1 MAEFVDSEAAE
12 SEDEEELDVHERK
25 KLKKLKAAV
34 SDSSEEEEDDEERL
48 REELKD
54 LIDDNPIE
62 EDDASENDSDTGSG
76 GDEEGGSGKKRKKHE
91 DDDLDDR
98 LEDDDYDLIE
108 ENLGVKVERRKR
120 FKRLRRIH
128 DNESDGEE
136 QHVDEGLAREQIA
149 EQLFDEHDDQSMER
163 RSERSIREADTFD
176 DEDSESDADDFIV
189 DDNGRP
195 IAEKKKKRRPIF
207 TDASLQEGQDIFGVD
222 FDYDDFYKP
231 EEDEY
236 EEDSDGD
243 EYDEDLISGD
253 DFRAAKKKKQ
263 PKKKATKKTIFDI
276 YEPSELK
283 RGHFTDLDNEIRKTD
298 IPERMQL
305 RQVPVTSVPEGSHEL
320 DDEANW
326 IYRFAFCKQTVS
338 EQEKADNREKMRKP
352 TTAINKIKQ
361 TLEFIRNQQL
371 EVPFIAFYRKEYVK
385 PELNID
391 DLWKVYFYD
400 ERWCQLNERKKKL
413 KQLFEKMRQYQL
425 ETLCADPEK
434 PLPDDVRLMLDSD
447 FERLNDVQSMEELK
461 DVHMYFLLNYSHDL
475 PKMQAEI
482 RRKQLQERR
491 EARARRQAANANANA
506 ANSDGEGG
514 DANGGGGA
522 TDNAI
527 ELDEAED
534 LDPSTEEQLKQAP
547 NSSPYAVFRK
557 AGICGFAK
565 HFGLT
570 PEQFA
575 ENLRDNYQRNEVNQE
590 QLSPTEL
597 AKQYLSPRFMTVDEV
612 LHAAKYVVARQLA
625 QEPLLRK
632 TMREVYFDRARLN
645 IRPTKNGMVLI
656 DENSPVYSMKYV
668 AKKPV
673 GDLFGDQFIKL
684 LMAEEEKLLEITFL
698 DEFEGNANA
707 NGPPGDYVTEATQL
721 YHLDQFAKNVLEW
734 NALRT
739 ECVQLAL
746 KKWVI
751 PDLIKELRATL
762 HEEAQQFVLRSC
774 IAKLYKWLKVAPY
787 KPEMPLHH
795 NFEEWST
802 LRGIRA
808 LGLAYD
814 PDQSVAAFCA
824 VASPEG
830 DISDYL
836 RLPSILKRKNS
847 HNTEEKAQ
855 KLADLRKLTEFIK
868 MKKPH
873 IVVIGAESRD
883 AQMIQA
889 DIREILKDLETN
901 EQFPPIEVEIIDNEL
916 AKIYANSKKG
926 ESDFKEYPPLL
937 KQAASLARKMQD
949 PLVEYSQLCDADDE
963 ILCLRYHPLQERVP
977 RELLLEQLSLEFI
990 NRTSEVGLDIN
1001 LMVQNSRTVNL
1012 LQYICGLGPR
1022 KGQALLKLLKQ
1033 SNQRLENRTQL
1044 VTVCHLGPKVFINCS
1059 GFIKIDTSSLGDST
1073 EAYVEVLD
1081 GSRVHPETYEW
1092 ARKMAIDA
1100 MEYDDEE
1107 TNPAGALEEI
1117 LESPERLKDLDLDAF
1132 AVELER
1138 QGFGSKSITLYDIRN
1153 ELSSLY
1159 RDYRFPYQKPSAEE
1173 LFDMLTKETPDS
1185 FYVGK
1190 CVTAMVTGF
1199 TYRRPQGEQLDNA
1212 NPVRIEETGSWQ
1224 CPFCH
1229 KDDFPELSDVWNH
1242 FDDNNCPGQASGV
1255 RCRLE
1260 NGLPG
1265 FIHIK
1270 NLSDKQV
1277 RNPEERVR
1285 VAQMIHVR
1293 IIKIDIDRFS
1303 VDCSCK
1309 SADLKDVNN
1318 EWRPRRDAFY
1328 DFVTEELDN
1337 RKVSDA
1343 KEKAMKRKT
1352 YARRVIAHPSFFN
1365 KSYAEVIAM
1374 LAEADQGEVALRP
1387 SSKSKDHLTATWKVA
1402 DDIFQHIDVREEG
1415 KENDYSLGRS
1425 LWIGTEE
1432 FEDLDEIIARHINPM
1447 ALAARELIQYKY
1459 YKPNTAPANVN
1470 ERDFMEQV
1478 LRDEKAR
1485 DPKKIHYFFSASKSM
1500 PGKFLLSYL
1509 PKAKVRHEYVTV
1521 MPEGYRFRG
1530 QIFDSVS
1537 SLLRWFKEHW
1547 LDPTAGM
1554 STGQLHAATPSNQT
1568 PTNAQHASMLM
1579 RPPPSAALSALGG
1592 GGLGA
1597 AGAGIGAGGGG
1608 GSGAYSS
1615 AGSVSGGT
1623 PRSGISDMRSS
1634 AYSVS
1639 HSIGGG
1645 YAGAAGVG
1653 GGASAGGS
1661 SSHHP
1666 SFGSGGTPTFGTH
1679 INTPYTPS
1687 GQTPFMT
1694 PYTPHGTQTP
1704 RYGHNVPSP
1713 SSQSSSS
1720 QRHHYGGTP
1729 RYYDLAGAGGPA
1741 GGGGANAYNSASLP
1755 HHGHGHGHGHGQG
1768 LHGHGHVHHQQQQQQ
1783 QQQQRAK
1790 ENLDWQLANDSWA
1803 RRKPQHQQQHQ
1814 HQQQQQQQQ
1823 QHHQLGLGMGL
1834 GASSYGAGLIA
1845 GTGAAAAAAAAA
1857 AGSTP
1862 TNEYHTSS
1870 SSRGV
1875 TGNAAVG
1882 AGGVS
1887 SKSSVRSTPRTNT
1900 SPHSMTLGDSTPLYD
1915 EN

>member
-1 MAEFVDSEAAE
+1 MAEFLDSEAAE

-62 EDDASENDSDTGSG
+62 EDGSENDSDTGSG
-76 GDEEGGSGKKRKKHE
+76 GDEEGSSAKKRKKHE

-149 EQLFDEHDDQSMER
+149 EQLFDENDDQSIER
-163 RSERSIREADTFD
+163 RSERSIREADAFD

-236 EEDSDGD
+236 EEESEGD
-243 EYDEDLISGD
+243 EYDEDLLGGD
-253 DFRAAKKKKQ
+253 DFRAAKKKKS

-305 RQVPVTSVPEGSHEL
+305 RQVPVTPVPEGSHEL

-352 TTAINKIKQ
+352 PTAVNKIKQ
-361 TLEFIRNQQL
+361 TLEFLRNQQL

-391 DLWKVYFYD
+391 DLWKVYYYD
-400 ERWCQLNERKKKL
+400 ERWCQLNERKRKL
-413 KQLFEKMRQYQL
+413 KQLFEKMRQFQL
-425 ETLCADPEK
+425 ETLCDDPDK

-461 DVHMYFLLNYSHDL
+461 DVHMYFLLNYSHEL
-475 PKMQAEI
+475 PKMQTEL

-491 EARARRQAANANANA
+491 EARARKQAANA
-506 ANSDGEGG
+506 ANSDGEGTAA
-514 DANGGGGA
+514 D
-522 TDNAI
+522 AI
-527 ELDEAED
+527 ELADEAAEE
-534 LDPSTEEQLKQAP
+534 LELAAEEQLKQAP

-565 HFGLT
+565 HVGLT

-590 QLSPTEL
+590 SLSPTEL

-734 NALRT
+734 NSLRA

-787 KPEMPLHH
+787 KPELPQHH
-795 NFEEWST
+795 NSEEWST

-824 VASPEG
+824 ISSVEG

-847 HNTEEKAQ
+847 HNSEEKAQ
-855 KLADLRKLTEFIK
+855 KIADLRKLSDFIK

-873 IVVIGAESRD
+873 IIVIGAESRD

-889 DIREILKDLETN
+889 DIREILKELETN

-926 ESDFKEYPPLL
+926 EADFKEYPPLL

-1159 RDYRFPYQKPSAEE
+1159 KDYRCAYVKPSAEE

-1199 TYRRPQGEQLDNA
+1199 TYRRPQGDQLDNA
-1212 NPVRIEETGSWQ
+1212 NPVRIEESGSWQ

-1303 VDCSCK
+1303 VDCSSK

-1337 RKVSDA
+1337 RKVTDA
-1343 KEKAMKRKT
+1343 KAKAMKRKT

-1415 KENDYSLGRS
+1415 KENEYSLGRS

-1447 ALAARELIQYKY
+1447 AVAARELLQYKY

-1470 ERDFMEQV
+1470 ERDFMEQL
-1478 LRDEKAR
+1478 LRDEKTK

-1509 PKAKVRHEYVTV
+1509 PKTKVRHEYVTV

-1554 STGQLHAATPSNQT
+1554 MSNSGLSSTPSSNT
-1568 PTNAQHASMLM
+1568 PTNHGHAHGHGHGMM
-1579 RPPPSAALSALGG
+1579 RPPTTASLSSLSAGG
-1592 GGLGA
+1592 GEGRGDGRGA
-1597 AGAGIGAGGGG
+1597 AGGGG
-1608 GSGAYSS
+1608 GAFSS
-1615 AGSVSGGT
+1615 AGSISGGT
-1623 PRSGISDMRSS
+1623 PRSGISSSDIRSSS
-1634 AYSVS
+1634 AYSVT
-1639 HSIGGG
+1639 HSIAGYGGG
-1645 YAGAAGVG
+1645 GGGAGGGTG
-1653 GGASAGGS
+1653 GGASSA
-1661 SSHHP
+1661 HY
-1666 SFGSGGTPTFGTH
+1666 GSGSTPTFGAH

-1729 RYYDLAGAGGPA
+1729 RYYDMPG
-1741 GGGGANAYNSASLP
+1741 AYNNAANLP
-1755 HHGHGHGHGHGQG
+1755 HHQQHA
-1768 LHGHGHVHHQQQQQQ
+1768 HHQQQQQQ
-1783 QQQQRAK
+1783 HHAHQQHHQQQHHQQQHHQQQQRAK

-1803 RRKPQHQQQHQ
+1803 RRKPT
-1814 HQQQQQQQQ
+1814 QQQQQQAPAQQ
-1823 QHHQLGLGMGL
+1823 QQQQSGLSMSGFG
-1834 GASSYGAGLIA
+1834 
-1845 GTGAAAAAAAAA
+1845 

-1870 SSRGV
+1870 GSRNVAAGAAAAAATGGAATGVQQQQQQLKHKWQCLLVSAERASSRMCACLCV
-1875 TGNAAVG
+1875 CERAKNIHNNLIT
-1882 AGGVS
+1882 
-1887 SKSSVRSTPRTNT
+1887 K
-1900 SPHSMTLGDSTPLYD
+1900 
-1915 EN
+1915 

>member
-1 MAEFVDSEAAE
+1 MAEFLDSEAEE
-12 SEDEEELDVHERK
+12 SEEEEELDVNERK
-25 KLKKLKAAV
+25 RLKKLKAAV

-62 EDDASENDSDTGSG
+62 EDDGSGYDSDGV
-76 GDEEGGSGKKRKKHE
+76 GSGKKRKKHE

-136 QHVDEGLAREQIA
+136 QHVDEGLVREQIA
-149 EQLFDEHDDQSMER
+149 EQLFDENDESIGH
-163 RSERSIREADTFD
+163 RSERSHREADDYD
-176 DEDSESDADDFIV
+176 DVDTESDADDFIV

-222 FDYDDFYKP
+222 FDYDDFSK
-231 EEDEY
+231 Y
-236 EEDSDGD
+236 EEDDYEDDSEGD
-243 EYDEDLISGD
+243 EYDEDLGVGD
-253 DFRAAKKKKQ
+253 DMRVKKKKAL
-263 PKKKATKKTIFDI
+263 KKKVVKKTIFDI

-283 RGHFTDLDNEIRKTD
+283 RGHFTDMDNEIRKTD

-305 RQVPVTSVPEGSHEL
+305 REVPVTPVPEGSDEL
-320 DDEANW
+320 DLEAEW
-326 IYRFAFCKQTVS
+326 IYKYAFCKHTVS
-338 EQEKADNREKMRKP
+338 EQEKPESREKMRKP
-352 TTAINKIKQ
+352 PTTVNKIKQ

-391 DLWKVYFYD
+391 DLWKVYYFD
-400 ERWCQLNERKKKL
+400 GIWCQLNDRKRKL
-413 KQLFEKMRQYQL
+413 KVLFEKMRQFQL
-425 ETLCADPEK
+425 DTLCADTDK
-434 PLPDDVRLMLDSD
+434 PIPDDVRLILDSD
-447 FERLNDVQSMEELK
+447 FERLADVQSMEELK
-461 DVHMYFLLNYSHDL
+461 DVHMYFLLNYSHEL
-475 PKMQAEI
+475 PRMQAEQ
-482 RRKQLQERR
+482 RRKAIQERR
-491 EARARRQAANANANA
+491 EAKARRQAAA
-506 ANSDGEGG
+506 AENG
-514 DANGGGGA
+514 DDAA
-522 TDNAI
+522 EAI
-527 ELDEAED
+527 VVPEPEDEDDPELIDY
-534 LDPSTEEQLKQAP
+534 QLKQAS

-570 PEQFA
+570 PEQYA
-575 ENLRDNYQRNEVNQE
+575 ENLRDNYQRNEITQE
-590 QLSPTEL
+590 SIGPTEL
-597 AKQYLSPRFMTVDEV
+597 AKQYLSPRFMTTEEV
-612 LHAAKYVVARQLA
+612 IHAAKYVVARQLA

-632 TMREVYFDRARLN
+632 TMREVYFDRARIN

-673 GDLFGDQFIKL
+673 SDLFGDQFIKL
-684 LMAEEEKLLEITFL
+684 MMAEEEKLLEITFL
-698 DEFEGNANA
+698 EEFEGNACA
-707 NGPPGDYVTEATQL
+707 NGTPGDYVEESKAL
-721 YHLDQFAKNVLEW
+721 YQLDQFAKHVQEW
-734 NALRT
+734 NKLRA
-739 ECVQLAL
+739 ECVQRAL
-746 KKWVI
+746 QKWVI
-751 PDLIKELRATL
+751 PDLIKELRSTL

-774 IAKLYKWLKVAPY
+774 TGKLYKWLKVAPY
-787 KPEMPLHH
+787 KPQLPAD
-795 NFEEWST
+795 FGYEEWST
-802 LRGIRA
+802 LRGIRV

-814 PDQSVAAFCA
+814 PDHSVAAFCA
-824 VASPEG
+824 VTTVEG

-836 RLPSILKRKNS
+836 RLPNILKRKNS
-847 HNTEEKAQ
+847 YNLEEKAQ
-855 KLADLRKLTEFIK
+855 KMADLRKLSDFIK

-883 AQMIQA
+883 AQNIQA
-889 DIREILKDLETN
+889 DIKEILNELETS

-977 RELLLEQLSLEFI
+977 REQLLEQLSLQFI

-1001 LMVQNSRTVNL
+1001 LMVQNSRTINL

-1044 VTVCHLGPKVFINCS
+1044 VTVCHLGPRVFINCS

-1153 ELSSLY
+1153 ELSCLY
-1159 RDYRFPYQKPSAEE
+1159 KDYRTPYTKPSAEE

-1199 TYRRPQGEQLDNA
+1199 TYRRPQGDQLDSA
-1212 NPVRIEETGSWQ
+1212 NPVRIDSNESWQ

-1229 KDDFPELSDVWNH
+1229 KDDFPELSEVWNH
-1242 FDDNNCPGQASGV
+1242 FDANACPGQPSGV
-1255 RCRLE
+1255 RVRLE

-1270 NLSDKQV
+1270 NLSDRQV

-1285 VAQMIHVR
+1285 VSQMIHVR

-1303 VDCSCK
+1303 VECS
-1309 SADLKDVNN
+1309 SRTADLKDVNN
-1318 EWRPRRDAFY
+1318 EWRPRRDNYY

-1343 KEKAMKRKT
+1343 KARALKRKI

-1365 KSYAEVIAM
+1365 KSYAEVVAM
-1374 LAEADQGEVALRP
+1374 LAGADQGEVALRP

-1415 KENDYSLGRS
+1415 KENDFSLGRS

-1432 FEDLDEIIARHINPM
+1432 FEDLDEIIARHIMPM

-1459 YKPNTAPANVN
+1459 YKPITVNGDEN
-1470 ERDFMEQV
+1470 ERDVMEKL
-1478 LRDEKAR
+1478 LREEKAN
-1485 DPKKIHYFFSASKSM
+1485 DPKKIHYFFTASRAM

-1509 PKAKVRHEYVTV
+1509 PKTKVRHEY
-1521 MPEGYRFRG
+1521 
-1530 QIFDSVS
+1530 IFDTVN

-1547 LDPTAGM
+1547 LDPTA
-1554 STGQLHAATPSNQT
+1554 TPSSASVSNLT
-1568 PTNAQHASMLM
+1568 PLHMM
-1579 RPPPSAALSALGG
+1579 RPPPTISSSSQTSLGPQ
-1592 GGLGA
+1592 A
-1597 AGAGIGAGGGG
+1597 P
-1608 GSGAYSS
+1608 YSIT
-1615 AGSVSGGT
+1615 GSVTGGT
-1623 PRSGISDMRSS
+1623 PRSGISSAAGGGGSS
-1634 AYSVS
+1634 AYSITQSITGYGTSGSSAQGAGLSSS
-1639 HSIGGG
+1639 H
-1645 YAGAAGVG
+1645 Y
-1653 GGASAGGS
+1653 GS
-1661 SSHHP
+1661 SSTP
-1666 SFGSGGTPTFGTH
+1666 SFGA

-1694 PYTPHGTQTP
+1694 PYTPHASQTP

-1720 QRHHYGGTP
+1720 QRHHYGSSSGTGSTP
-1729 RYYDLAGAGGPA
+1729 RYNDM
-1741 GGGGANAYNSASLP
+1741 GGGGGGGSGGGGFNACSMQP
-1755 HHGHGHGHGHGQG
+1755 HH
-1768 LHGHGHVHHQQQQQQ
+1768 
-1783 QQQQRAK
+1783 QQRAK
-1790 ENLDWQLANDSWA
+1790 ENLDWQLANDAWA
-1803 RRKPQHQQQHQ
+1803 RRRPQQHQ
-1814 HQQQQQQQQ
+1814 SHQPYHAQQQQQQQQQ
-1823 QHHQLGLGMGL
+1823 QHHHSQQQQHMGMSMNMGITMSLGR
-1834 GASSYGAGLIA
+1834 
-1845 GTGAAAAAAAAA
+1845 GTGAGGGGGY
-1857 AGSTP
+1857 GSTP
-1862 TNEYHTSS
+1862 VNDYSTGGGHN
-1870 SSRGV
+1870 RGM
-1875 TGNAAVG
+1875 GM
-1882 AGGVS
+1882 S
-1887 SKSSVRSTPRTNT
+1887 SKASVRSTPRTNA
-1900 SPHSMTLGDSTPLYD
+1900 SPHSMNLGDATPLYD

>member
-1 MAEFVDSEAAE
+1 MAEFLDSEAAE

-62 EDDASENDSDTGSG
+62 EDDGSENDSDTGSG
-76 GDEEGGSGKKRKKHE
+76 GDEDGGSGKKRKKHE

-149 EQLFDEHDDQSMER
+149 EQLFDENDDQSIER
-163 RSERSIREADTFD
+163 RSERSIREADAFD
-176 DEDSESDADDFIV
+176 DEESESDADDFIV

-236 EEDSDGD
+236 EEESEGD
-243 EYDEDLISGD
+243 EYDEDLLGD
-253 DFRAAKKKKQ
+253 DFRAAKKKKS
-263 PKKKATKKTIFDI
+263 PKKKAIKKTIFDI

-283 RGHFTDLDNEIRKTD
+283 RGHFTDLDNQIRRTD

-305 RQVPVTSVPEGSHEL
+305 RQVPVTPVPEGSHEL
-320 DDEANW
+320 DDEADW

-352 TTAINKIKQ
+352 PTAVNKIKQ

-391 DLWKVYFYD
+391 DLWKVYYYD
-400 ERWCQLNERKKKL
+400 ERWCQLNDRKRKL
-413 KQLFEKMRQYQL
+413 KQLFEKMRQFQL
-425 ETLCADPEK
+425 ETLCDDPDK

-461 DVHMYFLLNYSHDL
+461 DVHMYFLLNYSHEL
-475 PKMQAEI
+475 PKMQAEL

-491 EARARRQAANANANA
+491 EARARKQASA
-506 ANSDGEGG
+506 AAAAAGSDGESGV
-514 DANGGGGA
+514 DL
-522 TDNAI
+522 TDKLDTA
-527 ELDEAED
+527 ELDEAEE
-534 LDPSTEEQLKQAP
+534 LELAAEEQLKQAP

-590 QLSPTEL
+590 SLSPTEM

-632 TMREVYFDRARLN
+632 TMREVYFDRARIN

-707 NGPPGDYVTEATQL
+707 NGPPGDYITEATQF
-721 YHLDQFAKNVLEW
+721 YHLDQFSKNVLEW
-734 NALRT
+734 NALRA

-787 KPEMPLHH
+787 KPEMPQHH

-802 LRGIRA
+802 LRGIRSM
-808 LGLAYD
+808 GLAYD

-824 VASPEG
+824 IASPEG
-830 DISDYL
+830 DITDYL

-847 HNTEEKAQ
+847 YNAEDKAL
-855 KLADLRKLTEFIK
+855 KLADLRKLSEFIK

-873 IVVIGAESRD
+873 VVVIGAESRD

-889 DIREILKDLETN
+889 DIREILKDLEAN

-1153 ELSSLY
+1153 ELSCLY
-1159 RDYRFPYQKPSAEE
+1159 KDYRSPYQKPSAEE

-1199 TYRRPQGEQLDNA
+1199 TYRRPQGDQLDNA
-1212 NPVRIEETGSWQ
+1212 NPVRIDDSDSWQ

-1255 RCRLE
+1255 RVRLE

-1285 VAQMIHVR
+1285 ISQTIHVR

-1303 VDCSCK
+1303 VDCSSK

-1328 DFVTEELDN
+1328 DYVTEELDN

-1343 KEKAMKRKT
+1343 KAKAMKRKT

-1459 YKPNTAPANVN
+1459 YKPNKAPANVN
-1470 ERDFMEQV
+1470 ERDFMEQL
-1478 LRDEKAR
+1478 LREEKGR
-1485 DPKKIHYFFSASKSM
+1485 DPKKIHYFFTASKSM

-1509 PKAKVRHEYVTV
+1509 PKTKVRHEYVTV

-1530 QIFDSVS
+1530 QIFDSVN

-1547 LDPTAGM
+1547 LDPPTVM
-1554 STGQLHAATPSNQT
+1554 SSSISATPASNT
-1568 PTNAQHASMLM
+1568 PTNAHNMM
-1579 RPPPSAALSALGG
+1579 RPPPTSALSSLGNSGSGG
-1592 GGLGA
+1592 GAQGFSSS
-1597 AGAGIGAGGGG
+1597 
-1608 GSGAYSS
+1608 GSMT
-1615 AGSVSGGT
+1615 GGT
-1623 PRSGISDMRSS
+1623 PRSGISSSDMRSS
-1634 AYSVS
+1634 SAYSIT
-1639 HSIGGG
+1639 HSM
-1645 YAGAAGVG
+1645 GAPGG
-1653 GGASAGGS
+1653 GGAGGIGGYGSGSGS
-1661 SSHHP
+1661 SSSLGLINTAGLGH
-1666 SFGSGGTPTFGTH
+1666 FGSGTPTFGAH

-1694 PYTPHGTQTP
+1694 PYTPHATQTP

-1720 QRHHYGGTP
+1720 QRHGHYGGTP
-1729 RYYDLAGAGGPA
+1729 RYYD
-1741 GGGGANAYNSASLP
+1741 NAYNSGNLSQ
-1755 HHGHGHGHGHGQG
+1755 HHQQQSQHSHSHGHGHGHS
-1768 LHGHGHVHHQQQQQQ
+1768 QQQHPHLSQQHHHHMH
-1783 QQQQRAK
+1783 QQQRAK

-1803 RRKPQHQQQHQ
+1803 RRKPQHQQQS
-1814 HQQQQQQQQ
+1814 QQQQQQQ
-1823 QHHQLGLGMGL
+1823 LGLGMSL
-1834 GASSYGAGLIA
+1834 GMGYGSGS
-1845 GTGAAAAAAAAA
+1845 GVGGVGSG

-1870 SSRGV
+1870 SSTNRSSSSVAGV
-1875 TGNAAVG
+1875 AAAAAVSSS
-1882 AGGVS
+1882 AASGGGIS

-1900 SPHSMTLGDSTPLYD
+1900 SPHSMNLGDSTPLYD

>member
-1 MAEFVDSEAAE
+1 MAEFLDSEAEE
-12 SEDEEELDVHERK
+12 SEEEEELDVHERK

-62 EDDASENDSDTGSG
+62 EDDGSGDDSDTGSG
-76 GDEEGGSGKKRKKHE
+76 GDDEGGGSGKKRKKHE

-149 EQLFDEHDDQSMER
+149 EQLFDENDESIEH
-163 RSERSIREADTFD
+163 RSERSPREVDAFD
-176 DEDSESDADDFIV
+176 EEDSESDADDFIV

-222 FDYDDFYKP
+222 FDYDDFSKY

-236 EEDSDGD
+236 EDDSEGD
-243 EYDEDLISGD
+243 EYDEDLAPGEEG
-253 DFRAAKKKKQ
+253 RVKKKKAL
-263 PKKKATKKTIFDI
+263 KKKVARKTIFDI

-305 RQVPVTSVPEGSHEL
+305 RQVPVTPVPEGSHEL
-320 DDEANW
+320 DDEADW

-338 EQEKADNREKMRKP
+338 EQEKADNREKLRKP
-352 TTAINKIKQ
+352 PTAVNKIKQ

-391 DLWKVYFYD
+391 DLWKVYYFD
-400 ERWCQLNERKKKL
+400 ERWCQLNERKRKL
-413 KQLFEKMRQYQL
+413 KALFEKMRQFQL
-425 ETLCADPEK
+425 DTLCADPDK
-434 PLPDDVRLMLDSD
+434 PLPDDIRLMQDSD
-447 FERLNDVQSMEELK
+447 FERLADVQSMEELK
-461 DVHMYFLLNYSHDL
+461 DVHMYFLLNYSHEL
-475 PKMQAEI
+475 PRMQAEQ
-482 RRKQLQERR
+482 RRKLLQERR
-491 EARARRQAANANANA
+491 DAKARRQAAALENGDHGADGA
-506 ANSDGEGG
+506 AVTLPDPDE
-514 DANGGGGA
+514 D
-522 TDNAI
+522 DDP
-527 ELDEAED
+527 ELVDD
-534 LDPSTEEQLKQAP
+534 QLKQAP

-575 ENLRDNYQRNEVNQE
+575 ENLRDNYQRNEVTQE
-590 QLSPTEL
+590 SLSPTEL
-597 AKQYLSPRFMTVDEV
+597 AKKYLSPRFMTVDDV

-684 LMAEEEKLLEITFL
+684 MMAEEEKLLEITFL
-698 DEFEGNANA
+698 EEFEGNANA
-707 NGPPGDYVTEATQL
+707 NGPPGDYVEEAKTL
-721 YHLDQFAKNVLEW
+721 YHLDQFSKHVLEW
-734 NALRT
+734 NALRA
-739 ECVQLAL
+739 ECVKLAL
-746 KKWVI
+746 QKWVI

-774 IAKLYKWLKVAPY
+774 TAKLYKWLKVAPY
-787 KPEMPLHH
+787 KPDLPSDYGY
-795 NFEEWST
+795 EEWST
-802 LRGIRA
+802 LRGIRV
-808 LGLAYD
+808 LSLAYD

-824 VASPEG
+824 VTTVEG

-836 RLPSILKRKNS
+836 RLPNILKRKNS
-847 HNTEEKAQ
+847 HNAEEKSQ
-855 KLADLRKLTEFIK
+855 KLHDLRKLSDFIK

-873 IVVIGAESRD
+873 VVVIGAESRD
-883 AQMIQA
+883 AQAIQT
-889 DIREILKDLETN
+889 DIKEILKELETS
-901 EQFPPIEVEIIDNEL
+901 EQFPPIEVELIDNEL

-926 ESDFKEYPPLL
+926 ESDFKEYPALL
-937 KQAASLARKMQD
+937 KQAVSLARKMQD

-1012 LQYICGLGPR
+1012 LQYTCGLGPR

-1153 ELSSLY
+1153 ELSCLY
-1159 RDYRFPYQKPSAEE
+1159 KDYRTPYTKPSAEE

-1212 NPVRIEETGSWQ
+1212 NPVRIESSDSWQ

-1229 KDDFPELSDVWNH
+1229 KDDFPELAEVWNH
-1242 FDDNNCPGQASGV
+1242 FDANACPGQASGV
-1255 RCRLE
+1255 RVRLE

-1285 VAQMIHVR
+1285 VSQMIHVR

-1303 VDCSCK
+1303 VDCSSK
-1309 SADLKDVNN
+1309 TADLKDVNN

-1328 DFVTEELDN
+1328 DFVTEEQDN
-1337 RKVSDA
+1337 RKASDA
-1343 KEKAMKRKT
+1343 KAKALKRKT

-1365 KSYAEVIAM
+1365 KSYAEVVAM

-1415 KENDYSLGRS
+1415 KENEYSLGRS

-1432 FEDLDEIIARHINPM
+1432 FEDLDEIIARHITPM

-1459 YKPNTAPANVN
+1459 YKPNTCPVNGN
-1470 ERDFMEQV
+1470 ERDFMEGI
-1478 LRDEKAR
+1478 LRDEKTR
-1485 DPKKIHYFFSASKSM
+1485 DPKKIHYFFTASRSM

-1509 PKAKVRHEYVTV
+1509 PKTKVRHEYVTV

-1530 QIFDSVS
+1530 QIFDTVN

-1547 LDPTAGM
+1547 LDPTASPAMNSLSGSN
-1554 STGQLHAATPSNQT
+1554 STPLHS
-1568 PTNAQHASMLM
+1568 HSM
-1579 RPPPSAALSALGG
+1579 RPPPAMSAMSLAS
-1592 GGLGA
+1592 
-1597 AGAGIGAGGGG
+1597 GGG
-1608 GSGAYSS
+1608 GSVSGSMAPYSIT
-1615 AGSVSGGT
+1615 GSVSGGT
-1623 PRSGISDMRSS
+1623 PRSGISSSGGGGGGGGSS
-1634 AYSVS
+1634 AYSITQTIVGYGPS
-1639 HSIGGG
+1639 SIGS
-1645 YAGAAGVG
+1645 AAASAAAAAAAAA
-1653 GGASAGGS
+1653 ASAGSHYGS
-1661 SSHHP
+1661 SSTP
-1666 SFGSGGTPTFGTH
+1666 SFGAI

-1694 PYTPHGTQTP
+1694 PYTPHASQTP

-1720 QRHHYGGTP
+1720 QQGHHYGGSGRGGTP
-1729 RYYDLAGAGGPA
+1729 RYYETSGSGSGS
-1741 GGGGANAYNSASLP
+1741 GSNSNSNYNMPP
-1755 HHGHGHGHGHGQG
+1755 HH
-1768 LHGHGHVHHQQQQQQ
+1768 
-1783 QQQQRAK
+1783 QQRAK
-1790 ENLDWQLANDSWA
+1790 ENHDWQLANDSWA
-1803 RRKPQHQQQHQ
+1803 RRRPPPSHQ
-1814 HQQQQQQQQ
+1814 HQQQPAAQQPI
-1823 QHHQLGLGMGL
+1823 GGMGMGMGL
-1834 GASSYGAGLIA
+1834 GMSLGIGSGG
-1845 GTGAAAAAAAAA
+1845 GTGAGGGGGS
-1857 AGSTP
+1857 AG
-1862 TNEYHTSS
+1862 
-1870 SSRGV
+1870 
-1875 TGNAAVG
+1875 G
-1882 AGGVS
+1882 AGGYGNDYNSNRGMGINLGHGTSAVS

-1900 SPHSMTLGDSTPLYD
+1900 SPHSMNLGDATPLYD

>member
-1 MAEFVDSEAAE
+1 MAEFLDSEAEE
-12 SEDEEELDVHERK
+12 SEEEEELDVNERK

-62 EDDASENDSDTGSG
+62 EDDGSGDDSDTGSG
-76 GDEEGGSGKKRKKHE
+76 GDTEGGGSGKKRKKHE

-149 EQLFDEHDDQSMER
+149 EQLFDENDESVEH
-163 RSERSIREADTFD
+163 RSERSPREADAFD
-176 DEDSESDADDFIV
+176 EEDSESDADDFIV

-222 FDYDDFYKP
+222 FDYDDFSKY

-236 EEDSDGD
+236 EDDTEGD
-243 EYDEDLISGD
+243 EYDEELGAGD
-253 DFRAAKKKKQ
+253 DNRVKKKKAL
-263 PKKKATKKTIFDI
+263 KKKVAKKTIFDI

-283 RGHFTDLDNEIRKTD
+283 RGHFTDMDNEIRKTD

-305 RQVPVTSVPEGSHEL
+305 RQVPVTPVPEGSHEL
-320 DDEANW
+320 DLEADW
-326 IYRFAFCKQTVS
+326 IYKYAFCKQTVS
-338 EQEKADNREKMRKP
+338 EQEKAENREKLRKP
-352 TTAINKIKQ
+352 PTAVNKIKQ

-391 DLWKVYFYD
+391 DLWKVYYFD
-400 ERWCQLNERKKKL
+400 ERWCQLNERKRKL
-413 KQLFEKMRQYQL
+413 KVLFEKMRQFQL
-425 ETLCADPEK
+425 DTLCADPDA
-434 PLPDDVRLMLDSD
+434 PIPDDVRLMLDSD
-447 FERLNDVQSMEELK
+447 FERLDDVQSMEELK
-461 DVHMYFLLNYSHDL
+461 DVHMYFLLNYSHEL
-475 PKMQAEI
+475 PRMQAEQ
-482 RRKQLQERR
+482 RRKVIQERR
-491 EARARRQAANANANA
+491 EARARRQAAA
-506 ANSDGEGG
+506 AENGDDAEG
-514 DANGGGGA
+514 A
-522 TDNAI
+522 AI
-527 ELDEAED
+527 VIPEPEDDDDPELIDD
-534 LDPSTEEQLKQAP
+534 QLKQAP

-575 ENLRDNYQRNEVNQE
+575 ENLRDNYQRNEVTQE
-590 QLSPTEL
+590 SLGPTEL
-597 AKQYLSPRFMTVDEV
+597 AKQYLSPRFMTTDEV

-632 TMREVYFDRARLN
+632 TMREVYFDRARIN

-684 LMAEEEKLLEITFL
+684 MMAEEEKLLEITFL
-698 DEFEGNANA
+698 EEFEGNASA
-707 NGPPGDYVTEATQL
+707 NGPPGDYVEESKAL
-721 YHLDQFAKNVLEW
+721 YHLDQFSKHVLEW
-734 NALRT
+734 NTLRA
-739 ECVQLAL
+739 ECVKLAL
-746 KKWVI
+746 QKWVI
-751 PDLIKELRATL
+751 PDLIKELRSTL

-774 IAKLYKWLKVAPY
+774 SAKLYKWLKVAPY
-787 KPEMPLHH
+787 KPELPTDYGY
-795 NFEEWST
+795 EEWST
-802 LRGIRA
+802 LRGIRVLA
-808 LGLAYD
+808 LAYD

-824 VASPEG
+824 VTTVEG

-836 RLPSILKRKNS
+836 RLPNILKRKNS
-847 HNTEEKAQ
+847 HNAEEKAQ
-855 KLADLRKLTEFIK
+855 KLADLRKLSDFIK

-883 AQMIQA
+883 AQNIQA
-889 DIREILKDLETN
+889 DIKEILQELESS

-926 ESDFKEYPPLL
+926 ESDFKEYPALL
-937 KQAASLARKMQD
+937 KQAVSLARKMQD

-963 ILCLRYHPLQERVP
+963 ILCLRYHSLQERVP
-977 RELLLEQLSLEFI
+977 REQLLEQLSLQFI

-1012 LQYICGLGPR
+1012 LQYTCGLGPR

-1153 ELSSLY
+1153 ELSCLY
-1159 RDYRFPYQKPSAEE
+1159 KDYRSPYTKPSSEE

-1212 NPVRIEETGSWQ
+1212 NPLRIDSSDSWQ
-1224 CPFCH
+1224 CPFCL
-1229 KDDFPELSDVWNH
+1229 KADFPELSEVWNH
-1242 FDDNNCPGQASGV
+1242 FDANTCPGQASGV
-1255 RCRLE
+1255 RVRLE

-1285 VAQMIHVR
+1285 VSQMIHVR

-1303 VDCSCK
+1303 VDCSSK
-1309 SADLKDVNN
+1309 TADLKDVNN
-1318 EWRPRRDAFY
+1318 EWRPRRDNYY

-1337 RKVSDA
+1337 RKVTDA
-1343 KEKAMKRKT
+1343 KARAQKRNT
-1352 YARRVIAHPSFFN
+1352 YARRAIAHPSFFN
-1365 KSYAEVIAM
+1365 KSYAEVVAM
-1374 LAEADQGEVALRP
+1374 LADADQGEVALRP

-1432 FEDLDEIIARHINPM
+1432 YEDLDEIIARFITPM

-1459 YKPNTAPANVN
+1459 YKPNTAAANVN
-1470 ERDFMEQV
+1470 ERDFMDQM
-1478 LRDEKAR
+1478 LRDEKTK
-1485 DPKKIHYFFSASKSM
+1485 DPKKIHYFFTASRSM

-1509 PKAKVRHEYVTV
+1509 PKTKVRHEYVTV

-1530 QIFDSVS
+1530 QIFDSVN

-1547 LDPTAGM
+1547 LDPTASPAVASSASN
-1554 STGQLHAATPSNQT
+1554 STPLHS
-1568 PTNAQHASMLM
+1568 M
-1579 RPPPSAALSALGG
+1579 RPPPNISSSSGPSLGSQ
-1592 GGLGA
+1592 A
-1597 AGAGIGAGGGG
+1597 P
-1608 GSGAYSS
+1608 YSIT
-1615 AGSVSGGT
+1615 GSVGGGT
-1623 PRSGISDMRSS
+1623 PRSGISSSGGGGGGSSS
-1634 AYSVS
+1634 AYSVTQ
-1639 HSIGGG
+1639 SIVG
-1645 YAGAAGVG
+1645 YSSSSGAAGAAA
-1653 GGASAGGS
+1653 ASSHYGS
-1661 SSHHP
+1661 SSTP
-1666 SFGSGGTPTFGTH
+1666 SFGAI

-1694 PYTPHGTQTP
+1694 PYTPHASQTP

-1720 QRHHYGGTP
+1720 QRHHYGSSSGTSGTP
-1729 RYYDLAGAGGPA
+1729 RYYDM
-1741 GGGGANAYNSASLP
+1741 GGGGGSSNPYNMGGGNMPP
-1755 HHGHGHGHGHGQG
+1755 HH
-1768 LHGHGHVHHQQQQQQ
+1768 
-1783 QQQQRAK
+1783 QQRAK
-1790 ENLDWQLANDSWA
+1790 ENLDWQLANDAWA
-1803 RRKPQHQQQHQ
+1803 RRRPPP
-1814 HQQQQQQQQ
+1814 QQQ
-1823 QHHQLGLGMGL
+1823 QHHHSHQQQQIGMGMSM
-1834 GASSYGAGLIA
+1834 GMGMGHGGGGY
-1845 GTGAAAAAAAAA
+1845 
-1857 AGSTP
+1857 GSTP
-1862 TNEYHTSS
+1862 SNDYNTGGGHNRGMGMNQGHGTGSS
-1870 SSRGV
+1870 M
-1875 TGNAAVG
+1875 
-1882 AGGVS
+1882 S
-1887 SKSSVRSTPRTNT
+1887 SKASVRSTPRTNT
-1900 SPHSMTLGDSTPLYD
+1900 SPHSMNLGDATPLYD

>member
-1 MAEFVDSEAAE
+1 MAEFLDSEAEE
-12 SEDEEELDVHERK
+12 SEEEEELDVHDRK

-62 EDDASENDSDTGSG
+62 EDGDDSDSG
-76 GDEEGGSGKKRKKHE
+76 GEDGDGKKRKKHE

-149 EQLFDEHDDQSMER
+149 EQLFDENDESIEH
-163 RSERSIREADTFD
+163 RSERSPREADAFD
-176 DEDSESDADDFIV
+176 EEDTESDADDFIV

-222 FDYDDFYKP
+222 FDYDDFSKY

-236 EEDSDGD
+236 EDDSEGD
-243 EYDEDLISGD
+243 EYDEDLAGGEEG
-253 DFRAAKKKKQ
+253 RVKKKKAL
-263 PKKKATKKTIFDI
+263 KKKVVKKTIFDI

-283 RGHFTDLDNEIRKTD
+283 RGHFTDLDNDIRKTD

-305 RQVPVTSVPEGSHEL
+305 RQVPVTAVPEGSHEL
-320 DDEANW
+320 DDEADW

-352 TTAINKIKQ
+352 PTAVNKIKQ

-391 DLWKVYFYD
+391 DLWKVYYYD
-400 ERWCQLNERKKKL
+400 ERWCQLNERKRKL
-413 KQLFEKMRQYQL
+413 KALFEKMRQFQL
-425 ETLCADPEK
+425 DTLCSDPDK

-447 FERLNDVQSMEELK
+447 FERLADVQSMEELK
-461 DVHMYFLLNYSHDL
+461 DVHMYFLLNYSHEL
-475 PKMQAEI
+475 PRMQAEQ
-482 RRKQLQERR
+482 RRKLLQERR
-491 EARARRQAANANANA
+491 EARARRQAVVDAENGEDGA
-506 ANSDGEGG
+506 A
-514 DANGGGGA
+514 
-522 TDNAI
+522 AI
-527 ELDEAED
+527 TQ
-534 LDPSTEEQLKQAP
+534 LDPEEEDDPELIDDQLKQAP

-575 ENLRDNYQRNEVNQE
+575 ENLRDNYQRNEVTQE
-590 QLSPTEL
+590 SLSPTEM

-632 TMREVYFDRARLN
+632 TMREVYFDRARIN

-707 NGPPGDYVTEATQL
+707 NGPPGDYVEEAKAL
-721 YHLDQFAKNVLEW
+721 YHLDQFSKHVLEW
-734 NALRT
+734 NSLRA
-739 ECVQLAL
+739 ECVKLAL
-746 KKWVI
+746 QKWVI

-774 IAKLYKWLKVAPY
+774 TAKLYKWLKVAPY
-787 KPEMPLHH
+787 KPDLPSDYGYED
-795 NFEEWST
+795 WST
-802 LRGIRA
+802 LRGIRVLA
-808 LGLAYD
+808 LAYD
-814 PDQSVAAFCA
+814 PDPSVAAFCA
-824 VASPEG
+824 VTTVEG

-836 RLPSILKRKNS
+836 RLPNILRRKNS
-847 HNTEEKAQ
+847 HNPEEKAQ
-855 KLADLRKLTEFIK
+855 KLMDLKKLSDFIK

-873 IVVIGAESRD
+873 VVVIGSESRD
-883 AQMIQA
+883 AQAIQT
-889 DIREILKDLETN
+889 DIKEILKELEN
-901 EQFPPIEVEIIDNEL
+901 SEQFPPIEVELIDNEL

-926 ESDFKEYPPLL
+926 ESDFKEYPALL

-977 RELLLEQLSLEFI
+977 REMLLEHLSLEFI

-1001 LMVQNSRTVNL
+1001 MMVQNSRTVNL
-1012 LQYICGLGPR
+1012 LQYTCGLGPR

-1159 RDYRFPYQKPSAEE
+1159 KDYRTPYTKPSAEE

-1212 NPVRIEETGSWQ
+1212 NPLRIEATNSWQ

-1229 KDDFPELSDVWNH
+1229 KDDFPELSEVWNH
-1242 FDDNNCPGQASGV
+1242 FDANACPGQASGV
-1255 RCRLE
+1255 RVRLE

-1285 VAQMIHVR
+1285 VSQMIHVR

-1303 VDCSCK
+1303 VDCSSK
-1309 SADLKDVNN
+1309 TADLKDVNN

-1337 RKVSDA
+1337 RKVTDA
-1343 KEKAMKRKT
+1343 KAKAMKKKT

-1365 KSYAEVIAM
+1365 KSYAEVVAM
-1374 LAEADQGEVALRP
+1374 LADADQGEVALRP

-1415 KENDYSLGRS
+1415 KENEYSLGRS
-1425 LWIGTEE
+1425 LWIGTDE
-1432 FEDLDEIIARHINPM
+1432 FEDLDEIIARHITPM
-1447 ALAARELIQYKY
+1447 ALAARELIIYKY
-1459 YKPNTAPANVN
+1459 YKPNTSPPNVN
-1470 ERDFMEQV
+1470 ERDFMEGI
-1478 LRDEKAR
+1478 LRDEKLR
-1485 DPKKIHYFFSASKSM
+1485 DPKKIHYFFTASRSM

-1509 PKAKVRHEYVTV
+1509 PKTKTRHEYVTV

-1530 QIFDSVS
+1530 QIFDSVNG
-1537 SLLRWFKEHW
+1537 LLRWFKEHW
-1547 LDPTAGM
+1547 LDPPA
-1554 STGQLHAATPSNQT
+1554 SPAVSS
-1568 PTNAQHASMLM
+1568 TNALTPMHGHSSHSM
-1579 RPPPSAALSALGG
+1579 RPPPAMSANSLAS
-1592 GGLGA
+1592 
-1597 AGAGIGAGGGG
+1597 GGG
-1608 GSGAYSS
+1608 GSGSVSGSMAPYSVT
-1615 AGSVSGGT
+1615 GSVSGGT
-1623 PRSGISDMRSS
+1623 PRSGISSTGGIGSGGGGGSSS

-1639 HSIGGG
+1639 HSIGG
-1645 YAGAAGVG
+1645 Y
-1653 GGASAGGS
+1653 GS
-1661 SSHHP
+1661 SSMAATTAAAA
-1666 SFGSGGTPTFGTH
+1666 SGGHYGTSSTPTFGA
-1679 INTPYTPS
+1679 IVNTPYTPS
-1687 GQTPFMT
+1687 SQTPFMT
-1694 PYTPHGTQTP
+1694 PYTPHASQTP

-1720 QRHHYGGTP
+1720 QHYRSGSGRGGTP
-1729 RYYDLAGAGGPA
+1729 SFYDMSGASGAGNSNNYGLPA
-1741 GGGGANAYNSASLP
+1741 
-1755 HHGHGHGHGHGQG
+1755 H
-1768 LHGHGHVHHQQQQQQ
+1768 
-1783 QQQQRAK
+1783 QQQRAK

-1803 RRKPQHQQQHQ
+1803 RRRPPPPQQPPPPP
-1814 HQQQQQQQQ
+1814 QQQQQSSLGMGMGLS
-1823 QHHQLGLGMGL
+1823 LGLGMGMNL
-1834 GASSYGAGLIA
+1834 GMNSVVGG
-1845 GTGAAAAAAAAA
+1845 GG
-1857 AGSTP
+1857 
-1862 TNEYHTSS
+1862 NEYS
-1870 SSRGV
+1870 SSRVLGQ
-1875 TGNAAVG
+1875 GQQGLGLGLGLGLGSG
-1882 AGGVS
+1882 ALS
-1887 SKSSVRSTPRTNT
+1887 SKASVRSTPRTNT
-1900 SPHSMTLGDSTPLYD
+1900 SPHSMNLGDATPLYD

>member
-1 MAEFVDSEAAE
+1 MAEFLDSEAEE
-12 SEDEEELDVHERK
+12 SEEEEELDVNERK

-62 EDDASENDSDTGSG
+62 EDDGSGDDSDTGSG
-76 GDEEGGSGKKRKKHE
+76 GDTEGGGSGKKRKKHE

-149 EQLFDEHDDQSMER
+149 EQLFDENDESVEH
-163 RSERSIREADTFD
+163 RSERSPREADAFD
-176 DEDSESDADDFIV
+176 EEDSESDADDFIV

-222 FDYDDFYKP
+222 FDYDDFSKY

-236 EEDSDGD
+236 EDDSEGD
-243 EYDEDLISGD
+243 EYDEELGAGD
-253 DFRAAKKKKQ
+253 DTRVKKKKAL
-263 PKKKATKKTIFDI
+263 KKKVAKKTIFDI

-283 RGHFTDLDNEIRKTD
+283 RGHFTDMDNEIRKTD

-305 RQVPVTSVPEGSHEL
+305 RQVPVTPVPEGSHEL
-320 DDEANW
+320 DLEADW
-326 IYRFAFCKQTVS
+326 IYKYAFCKQTVS
-338 EQEKADNREKMRKP
+338 EQEKAENREKLRKP
-352 TTAINKIKQ
+352 PTAVNKIKQ

-391 DLWKVYFYD
+391 DLWKVYYFD
-400 ERWCQLNERKKKL
+400 ERWCQLNERKRKL
-413 KQLFEKMRQYQL
+413 KVLFEKMRQFQL
-425 ETLCADPEK
+425 DTLCADPDK
-434 PLPDDVRLMLDSD
+434 PIPDDVRLMLDSD
-447 FERLNDVQSMEELK
+447 FERLADVQSMEELK
-461 DVHMYFLLNYSHDL
+461 DVHMYFLLNYSHEL
-475 PKMQAEI
+475 PRMQAEQ
-482 RRKQLQERR
+482 RRKVIQERR
-491 EARARRQAANANANA
+491 EAKARRQAAA
-506 ANSDGEGG
+506 AENGDDAAEG
-514 DANGGGGA
+514 A
-522 TDNAI
+522 AI
-527 ELDEAED
+527 VIPEPEDDDDPELIDD
-534 LDPSTEEQLKQAP
+534 QLKQAP

-575 ENLRDNYQRNEVNQE
+575 ENLRDNYQRNEVTQE
-590 QLSPTEL
+590 SLGPTEL
-597 AKQYLSPRFMTVDEV
+597 AKQYLSPRFMTTDEV
-612 LHAAKYVVARQLA
+612 IHAAKYVVARQLA

-632 TMREVYFDRARLN
+632 TMREVYFDRARIN

-684 LMAEEEKLLEITFL
+684 MMAEEEKLLEITFL
-698 DEFEGNANA
+698 EEFEGNASA
-707 NGPPGDYVTEATQL
+707 NGPPGDYVEESKAL
-721 YHLDQFAKNVLEW
+721 YHLDQFSKHVLEW
-734 NALRT
+734 NALRA
-739 ECVQLAL
+739 ECVKLAL
-746 KKWVI
+746 QKWVI
-751 PDLIKELRATL
+751 PDLIKELRSTL

-774 IAKLYKWLKVAPY
+774 TGKLYKWLKVAPY
-787 KPEMPLHH
+787 KPELPTDYGY
-795 NFEEWST
+795 EEWST
-802 LRGIRA
+802 LRGIRVLA
-808 LGLAYD
+808 LAYD

-824 VASPEG
+824 VTTVEG

-836 RLPSILKRKNS
+836 RLPNILKRKNS
-847 HNTEEKAQ
+847 HNAEEKAQ
-855 KLADLRKLTEFIK
+855 KLADLRKLSDFIK

-883 AQMIQA
+883 AQNIQT
-889 DIREILKDLETN
+889 DIKEILQELESS

-926 ESDFKEYPPLL
+926 ESDFKEYPALL
-937 KQAASLARKMQD
+937 KQAVSLARKMQD

-977 RELLLEQLSLEFI
+977 REQLLEQLSLQFI

-1012 LQYICGLGPR
+1012 LQYTCGLGPR

-1153 ELSSLY
+1153 ELSCLY
-1159 RDYRFPYQKPSAEE
+1159 KDYRSPYTKPSAEE

-1212 NPVRIEETGSWQ
+1212 NPVRIESSDSWQ

-1229 KDDFPELSDVWNH
+1229 KDDFPELSEVWNH
-1242 FDDNNCPGQASGV
+1242 FDANACPGQASGV
-1255 RCRLE
+1255 RVRLE

-1285 VAQMIHVR
+1285 VSQMIHVR

-1303 VDCSCK
+1303 VDCSSK
-1309 SADLKDVNN
+1309 TADLKDVNN
-1318 EWRPRRDAFY
+1318 EWRPRRDNFY
-1328 DFVTEELDN
+1328 DFVTEEQDN

-1343 KEKAMKRKT
+1343 KAKALKRKT
-1352 YARRVIAHPSFFN
+1352 YARRAIAHPSFFN
-1365 KSYAEVIAM
+1365 KSYAEVVAM
-1374 LAEADQGEVALRP
+1374 LAGADQGEVALRP

-1415 KENDYSLGRS
+1415 KENEYSLGRS

-1432 FEDLDEIIARHINPM
+1432 FEDLDEIIARYINPM

-1459 YKPNTAPANVN
+1459 YKPNTTEENGN

-1478 LRDEKAR
+1478 LRDEKTK
-1485 DPKKIHYFFSASKSM
+1485 DPKKIHYFFTASRSM

-1509 PKAKVRHEYVTV
+1509 PKTKVRHEYVTV

-1530 QIFDSVS
+1530 QIFDSVN

-1547 LDPTAGM
+1547 LDPTASPATGSSASN
-1554 STGQLHAATPSNQT
+1554 STPLHS
-1568 PTNAQHASMLM
+1568 M
-1579 RPPPSAALSALGG
+1579 RPPPTISSSSLTSLGSQ
-1592 GGLGA
+1592 A
-1597 AGAGIGAGGGG
+1597 P
-1608 GSGAYSS
+1608 YSIT
-1615 AGSVSGGT
+1615 GSVGGGT
-1623 PRSGISDMRSS
+1623 PRSGISSSGGGGGGSSS

-1639 HSIGGG
+1639 HSIVG
-1645 YAGAAGVG
+1645 YNSSSIGSGAAAAAA
-1653 GGASAGGS
+1653 ASHYGS
-1661 SSHHP
+1661 SSTP
-1666 SFGSGGTPTFGTH
+1666 SFGAI

-1694 PYTPHGTQTP
+1694 PYTPHASQTP

-1720 QRHHYGGTP
+1720 QRHHYSSSSGTGSTP
-1729 RYYDLAGAGGPA
+1729 RYYDM
-1741 GGGGANAYNSASLP
+1741 GGGGGSNAYNMGGGNMPP
-1755 HHGHGHGHGHGQG
+1755 HH
-1768 LHGHGHVHHQQQQQQ
+1768 
-1783 QQQQRAK
+1783 QQRAK
-1790 ENLDWQLANDSWA
+1790 ENLDWQLANDAWA
-1803 RRKPQHQQQHQ
+1803 RRRPPP
-1814 HQQQQQQQQ
+1814 QQQQQSHHGQQ
-1823 QHHQLGLGMGL
+1823 QHHHPQQQQQMGMGMNMGMGMGMGL
-1834 GASSYGAGLIA
+1834 GPGGGGY
-1845 GTGAAAAAAAAA
+1845 
-1857 AGSTP
+1857 GSTP
-1862 TNEYHTSS
+1862 GNEYSS
-1870 SSRGV
+1870 SGGGGGGGHSRGM
-1875 TGNAAVG
+1875 GMGMNQGHGPG
-1882 AGGVS
+1882 ASMS

-1900 SPHSMTLGDSTPLYD
+1900 SPHSMNLGDATPLYD

>member
-1 MAEFVDSEAAE
+1 M
-12 SEDEEELDVHERK
+12 
-25 KLKKLKAAV
+25 
-34 SDSSEEEEDDEERL
+34 
-48 REELKD
+48 
-54 LIDDNPIE
+54 
-62 EDDASENDSDTGSG
+62 
-76 GDEEGGSGKKRKKHE
+76 
-91 DDDLDDR
+91 
-98 LEDDDYDLIE
+98 
-108 ENLGVKVERRKR
+108 
-120 FKRLRRIH
+120 
-128 DNESDGEE
+128 
-136 QHVDEGLAREQIA
+136 
-149 EQLFDEHDDQSMER
+149 
-163 RSERSIREADTFD
+163 
-176 DEDSESDADDFIV
+176 
-189 DDNGRP
+189 
-195 IAEKKKKRRPIF
+195 
-207 TDASLQEGQDIFGVD
+207 D
-222 FDYDDFYKP
+222 FDYDDFSKY

-236 EEDSDGD
+236 EDDSEGD
-243 EYDEDLISGD
+243 EYDEDLAPGEEG
-253 DFRAAKKKKQ
+253 RVKKKKAL
-263 PKKKATKKTIFDI
+263 KKKVARKTIFDI

-305 RQVPVTSVPEGSHEL
+305 RQVPVTPVPEGSHEL
-320 DDEANW
+320 DDEADW

-338 EQEKADNREKMRKP
+338 EQEKADNREKLRKP
-352 TTAINKIKQ
+352 PTAVNKIKQ

-391 DLWKVYFYD
+391 DLWKVYYFD
-400 ERWCQLNERKKKL
+400 ERWCQLNERKRKL
-413 KQLFEKMRQYQL
+413 KALFEKMRQFQL
-425 ETLCADPEK
+425 DTLCADPDK
-434 PLPDDVRLMLDSD
+434 PLPDDIRLMQDSD
-447 FERLNDVQSMEELK
+447 FERLADVQSMEELK
-461 DVHMYFLLNYSHDL
+461 DVHMYFLLNYSHEL
-475 PKMQAEI
+475 PRMQAEQ
-482 RRKQLQERR
+482 RRKLLQERR
-491 EARARRQAANANANA
+491 DAKARRQAAALENGDDGADGA
-506 ANSDGEGG
+506 AVTLPDPDE
-514 DANGGGGA
+514 D
-522 TDNAI
+522 DDP
-527 ELDEAED
+527 ELVDD
-534 LDPSTEEQLKQAP
+534 QLKQAP

-575 ENLRDNYQRNEVNQE
+575 ENLRDNYQRNEVTQE
-590 QLSPTEL
+590 SLSPTEL
-597 AKQYLSPRFMTVDEV
+597 AKKYLSPRFMTVDDV

-698 DEFEGNANA
+698 EEFEGNANA
-707 NGPPGDYVTEATQL
+707 NGPPGDYVEEAKTL
-721 YHLDQFAKNVLEW
+721 YHLDQFSKHVLEW
-734 NALRT
+734 NALRA
-739 ECVQLAL
+739 ECVKLAL
-746 KKWVI
+746 QKWVI

-774 IAKLYKWLKVAPY
+774 TAKLYKWLKVAPY
-787 KPEMPLHH
+787 KPDLPSDYGY
-795 NFEEWST
+795 EEWST
-802 LRGIRA
+802 LRGIRV
-808 LGLAYD
+808 LSLAYD

-824 VASPEG
+824 VTTVEG

-836 RLPSILKRKNS
+836 RLPNILKRKNS
-847 HNTEEKAQ
+847 HNAEEKSQ
-855 KLADLRKLTEFIK
+855 KLHDLRKLSDFIK

-873 IVVIGAESRD
+873 VVVIGAESRD
-883 AQMIQA
+883 AQAIQT
-889 DIREILKDLETN
+889 DIKEILKELETS
-901 EQFPPIEVEIIDNEL
+901 EQFPPIEVELIDNEL

-926 ESDFKEYPPLL
+926 ESDFKEYPALL
-937 KQAASLARKMQD
+937 KQAVSLARKMQD

-1012 LQYICGLGPR
+1012 LQYTCGLGPR

-1153 ELSSLY
+1153 ELSCLY
-1159 RDYRFPYQKPSAEE
+1159 KDYRTPYTKPSAEE

-1212 NPVRIEETGSWQ
+1212 NPVRIESSDSWQ

-1229 KDDFPELSDVWNH
+1229 KDDFPELAEVWNH
-1242 FDDNNCPGQASGV
+1242 FDANACPGQASGV
-1255 RCRLE
+1255 RVRLE

-1285 VAQMIHVR
+1285 VSQMIHVR

-1303 VDCSCK
+1303 VDCSSK
-1309 SADLKDVNN
+1309 TADLKDVNN

-1328 DFVTEELDN
+1328 DFVTEEQDN
-1337 RKVSDA
+1337 RKASDA
-1343 KEKAMKRKT
+1343 KAKALKRKT

-1365 KSYAEVIAM
+1365 KSYAEVVAM

-1415 KENDYSLGRS
+1415 KENEYSLGRS

-1432 FEDLDEIIARHINPM
+1432 FEDLDEIIARHITPM

-1459 YKPNTAPANVN
+1459 YKPNTCPVNGN
-1470 ERDFMEQV
+1470 ERDFMEGI
-1478 LRDEKAR
+1478 LRDEKTR
-1485 DPKKIHYFFSASKSM
+1485 DPKKIHYFFTASRSM

-1509 PKAKVRHEYVTV
+1509 PKTKVRHEYVTV

-1530 QIFDSVS
+1530 QIFDTVN

-1547 LDPTAGM
+1547 LDPTASPAMNSLSGSN
-1554 STGQLHAATPSNQT
+1554 STPLHS
-1568 PTNAQHASMLM
+1568 HSM
-1579 RPPPSAALSALGG
+1579 RPPPAMSAMSLAS
-1592 GGLGA
+1592 
-1597 AGAGIGAGGGG
+1597 GGG
-1608 GSGAYSS
+1608 GSVSGSMAPYSIT
-1615 AGSVSGGT
+1615 GSVSGGT
-1623 PRSGISDMRSS
+1623 PRSGISSSGGGGGGGGSS
-1634 AYSVS
+1634 AYSITQTIVGYGPS
-1639 HSIGGG
+1639 SIGS
-1645 YAGAAGVG
+1645 AAASAAAAAAAAA
-1653 GGASAGGS
+1653 ASAGSHYGS
-1661 SSHHP
+1661 SSTP
-1666 SFGSGGTPTFGTH
+1666 SFGAI

-1694 PYTPHGTQTP
+1694 PYTPHASQTP

-1720 QRHHYGGTP
+1720 QQGHHYGGSGRGGTP
-1729 RYYDLAGAGGPA
+1729 RYYETSGSGSGS
-1741 GGGGANAYNSASLP
+1741 GSNSNSNYNMPP
-1755 HHGHGHGHGHGQG
+1755 HH
-1768 LHGHGHVHHQQQQQQ
+1768 
-1783 QQQQRAK
+1783 QQRAK
-1790 ENLDWQLANDSWA
+1790 ENHDWQLANDSWA
-1803 RRKPQHQQQHQ
+1803 RRRPPPSHQ
-1814 HQQQQQQQQ
+1814 HQQQPAAQQPI
-1823 QHHQLGLGMGL
+1823 GGMGMGMGL
-1834 GASSYGAGLIA
+1834 GMSLGIGSGG
-1845 GTGAAAAAAAAA
+1845 GTGAGGGGGS
-1857 AGSTP
+1857 AG
-1862 TNEYHTSS
+1862 
-1870 SSRGV
+1870 
-1875 TGNAAVG
+1875 G
-1882 AGGVS
+1882 AGGYGNDYNSNRGMGINLGHGTSAVS

-1900 SPHSMTLGDSTPLYD
+1900 SPHSMNLGDATPLYD

>member
-1 MAEFVDSEAAE
+1 
-12 SEDEEELDVHERK
+12 
-25 KLKKLKAAV
+25 
-34 SDSSEEEEDDEERL
+34 
-48 REELKD
+48 
-54 LIDDNPIE
+54 
-62 EDDASENDSDTGSG
+62 
-76 GDEEGGSGKKRKKHE
+76 
-91 DDDLDDR
+91 
-98 LEDDDYDLIE
+98 
-108 ENLGVKVERRKR
+108 
-120 FKRLRRIH
+120 
-128 DNESDGEE
+128 
-136 QHVDEGLAREQIA
+136 
-149 EQLFDEHDDQSMER
+149 
-163 RSERSIREADTFD
+163 
-176 DEDSESDADDFIV
+176 
-189 DDNGRP
+189 
-195 IAEKKKKRRPIF
+195 
-207 TDASLQEGQDIFGVD
+207 VD
-222 FDYDDFYKP
+222 FDYDDFSKY

-236 EEDSDGD
+236 EDDSEGD
-243 EYDEDLISGD
+243 EYDEELGAGD
-253 DFRAAKKKKQ
+253 DTRVKKKKAL
-263 PKKKATKKTIFDI
+263 KKKVAKKTIFDI

-283 RGHFTDLDNEIRKTD
+283 RGHFTDMDNEIRKTD

-305 RQVPVTSVPEGSHEL
+305 RQVPVTPVPEGSHEL
-320 DDEANW
+320 DLEADW
-326 IYRFAFCKQTVS
+326 IYKYAFCKQTVS
-338 EQEKADNREKMRKP
+338 EQEKAENREKLRKP
-352 TTAINKIKQ
+352 PTAVNKIKQ

-391 DLWKVYFYD
+391 DLWKVYYFD
-400 ERWCQLNERKKKL
+400 ERWCQLNERKRKL
-413 KQLFEKMRQYQL
+413 KVLFEKMRQFQL
-425 ETLCADPEK
+425 DTLCADPDK
-434 PLPDDVRLMLDSD
+434 PIPDDVRLMLDSD
-447 FERLNDVQSMEELK
+447 FERLADVQSMEELK
-461 DVHMYFLLNYSHDL
+461 DVHMYFLLNYSHEL
-475 PKMQAEI
+475 PRMQAEQ
-482 RRKQLQERR
+482 RRKVIQERR
-491 EARARRQAANANANA
+491 EAKARRQAAA
-506 ANSDGEGG
+506 AENGDDAAEG
-514 DANGGGGA
+514 A
-522 TDNAI
+522 AI
-527 ELDEAED
+527 VIPEPEDDDDPELIDD
-534 LDPSTEEQLKQAP
+534 QLKQAP

-575 ENLRDNYQRNEVNQE
+575 ENLRDNYQRNEVTQE
-590 QLSPTEL
+590 SLGPTEL
-597 AKQYLSPRFMTVDEV
+597 AKQYLSPRFMTTDEV
-612 LHAAKYVVARQLA
+612 IHAAKYVVARQLA

-632 TMREVYFDRARLN
+632 TMREVYFDRARIN

-684 LMAEEEKLLEITFL
+684 MMAEEEKLLEITFL
-698 DEFEGNANA
+698 EEFEGNASA
-707 NGPPGDYVTEATQL
+707 NGPPGDYVEESKAL
-721 YHLDQFAKNVLEW
+721 YHLDQFSKHVLEW
-734 NALRT
+734 NALRA
-739 ECVQLAL
+739 ECVKLAL
-746 KKWVI
+746 QKWVI
-751 PDLIKELRATL
+751 PDLIKELRSTL

-774 IAKLYKWLKVAPY
+774 TGKLYKWLKVAPY
-787 KPEMPLHH
+787 KPELPTDYGY
-795 NFEEWST
+795 EEWST
-802 LRGIRA
+802 LRGIRVLA
-808 LGLAYD
+808 LAYD

-824 VASPEG
+824 VTTVEG

-836 RLPSILKRKNS
+836 RLPNILKRKNS
-847 HNTEEKAQ
+847 HNAEEKAQ
-855 KLADLRKLTEFIK
+855 KLADLRKLSDFIK

-883 AQMIQA
+883 AQNIQT
-889 DIREILKDLETN
+889 DIKEILQELESS

-926 ESDFKEYPPLL
+926 ESDFKEYPALL
-937 KQAASLARKMQD
+937 KQAVSLARKMQD

-977 RELLLEQLSLEFI
+977 REQLLEQLSLQFI

-1012 LQYICGLGPR
+1012 LQYTCGLGPR

-1153 ELSSLY
+1153 ELSCLY
-1159 RDYRFPYQKPSAEE
+1159 KDYRSPYTKPSAEE

-1212 NPVRIEETGSWQ
+1212 NPVRIESSDSWQ

-1229 KDDFPELSDVWNH
+1229 KDDFPELSEVWNH
-1242 FDDNNCPGQASGV
+1242 FDANACPGQASGV
-1255 RCRLE
+1255 RVRLE

-1285 VAQMIHVR
+1285 VSQMIHVR

-1303 VDCSCK
+1303 VDCSSK
-1309 SADLKDVNN
+1309 TADLKDVNN
-1318 EWRPRRDAFY
+1318 EWRPRRDNFY
-1328 DFVTEELDN
+1328 DFVTEEQDN

-1343 KEKAMKRKT
+1343 KAKALKRKT
-1352 YARRVIAHPSFFN
+1352 YARRAIAHPSFFN
-1365 KSYAEVIAM
+1365 KSYAEVVAM
-1374 LAEADQGEVALRP
+1374 LAGADQGEVALRP

-1415 KENDYSLGRS
+1415 KENEYSLGRS

-1432 FEDLDEIIARHINPM
+1432 FEDLDEIIARYINPM

-1459 YKPNTAPANVN
+1459 YKPNTTEENGN

-1478 LRDEKAR
+1478 LRDEKTK
-1485 DPKKIHYFFSASKSM
+1485 DPKKIHYFFTASRSM

-1509 PKAKVRHEYVTV
+1509 PKTKVRHEYVTV

-1530 QIFDSVS
+1530 QIFDSVN

-1547 LDPTAGM
+1547 LDPTASPATGSSASN
-1554 STGQLHAATPSNQT
+1554 STPLHS
-1568 PTNAQHASMLM
+1568 M
-1579 RPPPSAALSALGG
+1579 RPPPTISSSSLTSLGSQ
-1592 GGLGA
+1592 A
-1597 AGAGIGAGGGG
+1597 P
-1608 GSGAYSS
+1608 YSIT
-1615 AGSVSGGT
+1615 GSVGGGT
-1623 PRSGISDMRSS
+1623 PRSGISSSGGGGGGSSS

-1639 HSIGGG
+1639 HSIVG
-1645 YAGAAGVG
+1645 YNSSSIGSGAAAAAA
-1653 GGASAGGS
+1653 ASHYGS
-1661 SSHHP
+1661 SSTP
-1666 SFGSGGTPTFGTH
+1666 SFGAI

-1694 PYTPHGTQTP
+1694 PYTPHASQTP

-1720 QRHHYGGTP
+1720 QRHHYSSSSGTGSTP
-1729 RYYDLAGAGGPA
+1729 RYYDM
-1741 GGGGANAYNSASLP
+1741 GGGGGSNAYNMGGGNMPP
-1755 HHGHGHGHGHGQG
+1755 HH
-1768 LHGHGHVHHQQQQQQ
+1768 
-1783 QQQQRAK
+1783 QQRAK
-1790 ENLDWQLANDSWA
+1790 ENLDWQLANDAWA
-1803 RRKPQHQQQHQ
+1803 RRRPPP
-1814 HQQQQQQQQ
+1814 QQQQQSHHGQQ
-1823 QHHQLGLGMGL
+1823 QHHHPQQQQQMGMGMNMGMGMGMGL
-1834 GASSYGAGLIA
+1834 GPGGGGY
-1845 GTGAAAAAAAAA
+1845 
-1857 AGSTP
+1857 GSTP
-1862 TNEYHTSS
+1862 GNEYSS
-1870 SSRGV
+1870 SGGGGGGGHSRGM
-1875 TGNAAVG
+1875 GMGMNQGHGPG
-1882 AGGVS
+1882 ASMS

-1900 SPHSMTLGDSTPLYD
+1900 SPHSMNLGDATPLYD

>member
-1 MAEFVDSEAAE
+1 MAEFLDSEAAE

-62 EDDASENDSDTGSG
+62 EDGSENDSDTGSG
-76 GDEEGGSGKKRKKHE
+76 GDEEGSSAKKRKKHE

-149 EQLFDEHDDQSMER
+149 EQLFDENDDQSIER
-163 RSERSIREADTFD
+163 RSERSIREADAFD

-236 EEDSDGD
+236 EEESEGD
-243 EYDEDLISGD
+243 EYDEDLLGGD
-253 DFRAAKKKKQ
+253 DFRAAKKKKS

-305 RQVPVTSVPEGSHEL
+305 RQVPVTPVPEGSHEL

-352 TTAINKIKQ
+352 PTAVNKIKQ
-361 TLEFIRNQQL
+361 TLEFLRNQQL

-391 DLWKVYFYD
+391 DLWKVYYYD
-400 ERWCQLNERKKKL
+400 ERWCQLNERKRKL
-413 KQLFEKMRQYQL
+413 KQLFEKMRQFQL
-425 ETLCADPEK
+425 ETLCDDPDK

-461 DVHMYFLLNYSHDL
+461 DVHMYFLLNYSHEL
-475 PKMQAEI
+475 PKMQTEL

-491 EARARRQAANANANA
+491 EARARKQAANA
-506 ANSDGEGG
+506 ANSDGEGTAA
-514 DANGGGGA
+514 D
-522 TDNAI
+522 AI
-527 ELDEAED
+527 ELADEAAEE
-534 LDPSTEEQLKQAP
+534 LELAAEEQLKQAP

-565 HFGLT
+565 HVGLT

-590 QLSPTEL
+590 SLSPTEL

-734 NALRT
+734 NSLRA

-787 KPEMPLHH
+787 KPELPQHH
-795 NFEEWST
+795 NSEEWST

-824 VASPEG
+824 ISSVEG

-847 HNTEEKAQ
+847 HNSEEKAQ
-855 KLADLRKLTEFIK
+855 KIADLRKLSDFIK

-873 IVVIGAESRD
+873 IIVIGAESRD

-889 DIREILKDLETN
+889 DIREILKELETN

-926 ESDFKEYPPLL
+926 EADFKEYPPLL

-1159 RDYRFPYQKPSAEE
+1159 KDYRCAYVKPSAEE

-1199 TYRRPQGEQLDNA
+1199 TYRRPQGDQLDNA
-1212 NPVRIEETGSWQ
+1212 NPVRIEESGSWQ

-1303 VDCSCK
+1303 VDCSSK

-1337 RKVSDA
+1337 RKVTDA
-1343 KEKAMKRKT
+1343 KAKAMKRKT

-1415 KENDYSLGRS
+1415 KENEYSLGRS

-1447 ALAARELIQYKY
+1447 AVAARELLQYKY

-1470 ERDFMEQV
+1470 ERDFMEQL
-1478 LRDEKAR
+1478 LRDEKTK

-1509 PKAKVRHEYVTV
+1509 PKTKVRHEYVTV

-1554 STGQLHAATPSNQT
+1554 MSNSGLSSTPSSNT
-1568 PTNAQHASMLM
+1568 PTNHGHA
-1579 RPPPSAALSALGG
+1579 
-1592 GGLGA
+1592 
-1597 AGAGIGAGGGG
+1597 
-1608 GSGAYSS
+1608 
-1615 AGSVSGGT
+1615 
-1623 PRSGISDMRSS
+1623 
-1634 AYSVS
+1634 
-1639 HSIGGG
+1639 
-1645 YAGAAGVG
+1645 
-1653 GGASAGGS
+1653 
-1661 SSHHP
+1661 
-1666 SFGSGGTPTFGTH
+1666 
-1679 INTPYTPS
+1679 
-1687 GQTPFMT
+1687 
-1694 PYTPHGTQTP
+1694 
-1704 RYGHNVPSP
+1704 
-1713 SSQSSSS
+1713 
-1720 QRHHYGGTP
+1720 
-1729 RYYDLAGAGGPA
+1729 
-1741 GGGGANAYNSASLP
+1741 
-1755 HHGHGHGHGHGQG
+1755 HGHGHGMMRPPTTASLSSLSAGGG
-1768 LHGHGHVHHQQQQQQ
+1768 EGRGDG
-1783 QQQQRAK
+1783 RGA
-1790 ENLDWQLANDSWA
+1790 AGGA
-1803 RRKPQHQQQHQ
+1803 A
-1814 HQQQQQQQQ
+1814 
-1823 QHHQLGLGMGL
+1823 GGA
-1834 GASSYGAGLIA
+1834 GASA
-1845 GTGAAAAAAAAA
+1845 
-1857 AGSTP
+1857 
-1862 TNEYHTSS
+1862 
-1870 SSRGV
+1870 
-1875 TGNAAVG
+1875 
-1882 AGGVS
+1882 S

-1900 SPHSMTLGDSTPLYD
+1900 SPHSMNLGDSTPLYD

>member
-1 MAEFVDSEAAE
+1 M
-12 SEDEEELDVHERK
+12 
-25 KLKKLKAAV
+25 
-34 SDSSEEEEDDEERL
+34 
-48 REELKD
+48 
-54 LIDDNPIE
+54 
-62 EDDASENDSDTGSG
+62 G
-76 GDEEGGSGKKRKKHE
+76 
-91 DDDLDDR
+91 
-98 LEDDDYDLIE
+98 
-108 ENLGVKVERRKR
+108 
-120 FKRLRRIH
+120 
-128 DNESDGEE
+128 
-136 QHVDEGLAREQIA
+136 
-149 EQLFDEHDDQSMER
+149 
-163 RSERSIREADTFD
+163 
-176 DEDSESDADDFIV
+176 
-189 DDNGRP
+189 
-195 IAEKKKKRRPIF
+195 
-207 TDASLQEGQDIFGVD
+207 
-222 FDYDDFYKP
+222 
-231 EEDEY
+231 
-236 EEDSDGD
+236 
-243 EYDEDLISGD
+243 GD
-253 DFRAAKKKKQ
+253 DFRAAKKKKS

-305 RQVPVTSVPEGSHEL
+305 RQVPVTAVPEGSHEL

-352 TTAINKIKQ
+352 PTAINKIKQ

-400 ERWCQLNERKKKL
+400 ERWCQLNERKRKL

-482 RRKQLQERR
+482 RRKQMQERR
-491 EARARRQAANANANA
+491 EARQRRHAANAA
-506 ANSDGEGG
+506 AAHSDGEAGAGG
-514 DANGGGGA
+514 DPNGTA
-522 TDNAI
+522 DNPI
-527 ELDEAED
+527 ELDEPDEG
-534 LDPSTEEQLKQAP
+534 DPSADDQLKQAP

-632 TMREVYFDRARLN
+632 TMREVYFDRARIN

-698 DEFEGNANA
+698 DEFEGNASA

-734 NALRT
+734 NALRA

-762 HEEAQQFVLRSC
+762 HEEAQHFVLRSC

-787 KPEMPLHH
+787 KPEMPQHH

-824 VASPEG
+824 IASPEG

-847 HNTEEKAQ
+847 HNNEEKAQ
-855 KLADLRKLTEFIK
+855 KMADLRKLTEFIK

-1153 ELSSLY
+1153 ELSCLY
-1159 RDYRFPYQKPSAEE
+1159 KDYRFPYQKPSTEE

-1212 NPVRIEETGSWQ
+1212 NPVRIDETGSWQ

-1285 VAQMIHVR
+1285 VSQMIHVR

-1337 RKVSDA
+1337 RKVTDA
-1343 KEKAMKRKT
+1343 KAKAMKRKT

-1402 DDIFQHIDVREEG
+1402 DDVFQHIDVREEG

-1447 ALAARELIQYKY
+1447 AVAARELIQYKY

-1470 ERDFMEQV
+1470 ERDFMEQL
-1478 LRDEKAR
+1478 LREEKAK

-1509 PKAKVRHEYVTV
+1509 PKTKVRHEYVTV
-1521 MPEGYRFRG
+1521 IPEGYRFRG

-1547 LDPTAGM
+1547 LDPTTTSSSSMSAG
-1554 STGQLHAATPSNQT
+1554 SLSATPSNLT
-1568 PTNAQHASMLM
+1568 PSNSHGGIGGSGSSSSMMM
-1579 RPPPSAALSALGG
+1579 RPPPSSALSAL
-1592 GGLGA
+1592 
-1597 AGAGIGAGGGG
+1597 GGG

-1615 AGSVSGGT
+1615 AGSISGGT

-1645 YAGAAGVG
+1645 G
-1653 GGASAGGS
+1653 GSLGYGSLGASLAGLGGGGS
-1661 SSHHP
+1661 SGHP
-1666 SFGSGGTPTFGTH
+1666 SYTGSGSTPNFGTH

-1729 RYYDLAGAGGPA
+1729 RYYDLPGAGAGGA
-1741 GGGGANAYNSASLP
+1741 GQNAYNSSSASLP
-1755 HHGHGHGHGHGQG
+1755 HRGHHQQQHHSQ
-1768 LHGHGHVHHQQQQQQ
+1768 HHHQQHHQQQHHHQQQQQHQ
-1783 QQQQRAK
+1783 HQHHQQQQRAK

-1803 RRKPQHQQQHQ
+1803 RRKPSQHS
-1814 HQQQQQQQQ
+1814 QQQQQV
-1823 QHHQLGLGMGL
+1823 GMGL
-1834 GASSYGAGLIA
+1834 GVNMPGGGASGGGVGIGS
-1845 GTGAAAAAAAAA
+1845 TS
-1857 AGSTP
+1857 GSTP

-1870 SSRGV
+1870 ASRSAAIGGGGGSSASSS
-1875 TGNAAVG
+1875 AAG
-1882 AGGVS
+1882 LS

>member
-1 MAEFVDSEAAE
+1 MAEFLDSEAEE
-12 SEDEEELDVHERK
+12 SEEEEELDVHERK

-62 EDDASENDSDTGSG
+62 EDDGSGDDSDTGSG
-76 GDEEGGSGKKRKKHE
+76 GDDEGGGSGKKRKKHE

-149 EQLFDEHDDQSMER
+149 EQLFDENDESIEH
-163 RSERSIREADTFD
+163 RSERSPREVDAFD
-176 DEDSESDADDFIV
+176 EEDSESDADDFIV

-222 FDYDDFYKP
+222 FDYDDFSKY

-236 EEDSDGD
+236 EDDSEGD
-243 EYDEDLISGD
+243 EYDEELAGGD
-253 DFRAAKKKKQ
+253 EGRVKKKKAL
-263 PKKKATKKTIFDI
+263 KKKVARKTIFDI

-305 RQVPVTSVPEGSHEL
+305 RQVPVTPVPEGSHEL
-320 DDEANW
+320 DEEADW

-338 EQEKADNREKMRKP
+338 EQEKADNREKLRKP
-352 TTAINKIKQ
+352 PTAVNKIKQ

-385 PELNID
+385 PELSID
-391 DLWKVYFYD
+391 DLWKVYYFD
-400 ERWCQLNERKKKL
+400 ERWCQLNERKRKL
-413 KQLFEKMRQYQL
+413 KALFEKMRQFQL
-425 ETLCADPEK
+425 DTLCSDPEK
-434 PLPDDVRLMLDSD
+434 PLPDDIRLMQDSD
-447 FERLNDVQSMEELK
+447 FERLADVQSMEELK
-461 DVHMYFLLNYSHDL
+461 DVHMYFLLNYSHEL
-475 PKMQAEI
+475 PRMQAEQ
-482 RRKQLQERR
+482 RRKLLQERR
-491 EARARRQAANANANA
+491 EAKARRQAAALEN
-506 ANSDGEGG
+506 GG
-514 DANGGGGA
+514 DEGA
-522 TDNAI
+522 DGAAVTIPDPEEDDDP
-527 ELDEAED
+527 ELVDD
-534 LDPSTEEQLKQAP
+534 QLKQAP

-575 ENLRDNYQRNEVNQE
+575 ENLRDNYQRNEVTQE
-590 QLSPTEL
+590 SLSPTEL
-597 AKQYLSPRFMTVDEV
+597 AKKYLSPRFMTVDDV

-698 DEFEGNANA
+698 EEFEGNANA
-707 NGPPGDYVTEATQL
+707 NGPPGDYVEEAKAL
-721 YHLDQFAKNVLEW
+721 YHLDQFSKHVLEW
-734 NALRT
+734 NALRA
-739 ECVQLAL
+739 ECVKLAL
-746 KKWVI
+746 QKWVI

-774 IAKLYKWLKVAPY
+774 TAKLYKWLKVAPY
-787 KPEMPLHH
+787 KPELPSDYGY
-795 NFEEWST
+795 EEWST
-802 LRGIRA
+802 LRGIRV
-808 LGLAYD
+808 LSLAYD

-824 VASPEG
+824 ITTVEG

-836 RLPSILKRKNS
+836 RLPNILKRKNS
-847 HNTEEKAQ
+847 HNAEEKTQ
-855 KLADLRKLTEFIK
+855 KLNDLRKLSEFIK
-868 MKKPH
+868 TKKPH
-873 IVVIGAESRD
+873 VVVIGAESRD
-883 AQMIQA
+883 AQAIQT
-889 DIREILKDLETN
+889 DIKEILKELETS
-901 EQFPPIEVEIIDNEL
+901 EQFPPIEVELIDNEL

-926 ESDFKEYPPLL
+926 ESDFKEYPALL
-937 KQAASLARKMQD
+937 KQAVSLARKMQD

-977 RELLLEQLSLEFI
+977 REQLLEQLSLEFI

-1012 LQYICGLGPR
+1012 LQYTCGLGPR

-1153 ELSSLY
+1153 ELSCLY
-1159 RDYRFPYQKPSAEE
+1159 KDYRTPYTKPSAEE

-1190 CVTAMVTGF
+1190 CVTAVVTGF

-1212 NPVRIEETGSWQ
+1212 NPVRIESSDSWQ

-1229 KDDFPELSDVWNH
+1229 KDDFPELAEVWNH
-1242 FDDNNCPGQASGV
+1242 FDANACPGQASGV
-1255 RCRLE
+1255 RVRLD

-1285 VAQMIHVR
+1285 VTQLIHVR

-1303 VDCSCK
+1303 VDCSSK
-1309 SADLKDVNN
+1309 TADLKDVNN

-1328 DFVTEELDN
+1328 DFVTEEQDN
-1337 RKVSDA
+1337 RKASDA
-1343 KEKAMKRKT
+1343 KAKALKRKT

-1365 KSYAEVIAM
+1365 KSYAEVVAM

-1415 KENDYSLGRS
+1415 KENEYSLGRS

-1432 FEDLDEIIARHINPM
+1432 FEDLDEIIARHITPM

-1459 YKPNTAPANVN
+1459 YKPNTTPPNGN
-1470 ERDFMEQV
+1470 EREFMEGI
-1478 LRDEKAR
+1478 LREEKTR
-1485 DPKKIHYFFSASKSM
+1485 DPKKIHYFFTASRGM

-1509 PKAKVRHEYVTV
+1509 PKTKVRHEYVTV

-1530 QIFDSVS
+1530 QIFDSVN

-1547 LDPTAGM
+1547 LDPTASPAMNSLSGSN
-1554 STGQLHAATPSNQT
+1554 STPLHNHS
-1568 PTNAQHASMLM
+1568 M
-1579 RPPPSAALSALGG
+1579 RPPPAMSAMSM
-1592 GGLGA
+1592 
-1597 AGAGIGAGGGG
+1597 
-1608 GSGAYSS
+1608 GSGGPGSVSGSMAPYSIT
-1615 AGSVSGGT
+1615 GSVSGGT
-1623 PRSGISDMRSS
+1623 PRSGISSTGGGGGGSS
-1634 AYSVS
+1634 AYSITQTIVGYGPS
-1639 HSIGGG
+1639 SIGS
-1645 YAGAAGVG
+1645 AA
-1653 GGASAGGS
+1653 ASAAAAAAAASSGSHYGS
-1661 SSHHP
+1661 SSTP
-1666 SFGSGGTPTFGTH
+1666 SFGAI

-1694 PYTPHGTQTP
+1694 PYTPHASQTP

-1720 QRHHYGGTP
+1720 QQGHHYGGSGRGGTP
-1729 RYYDLAGAGGPA
+1729 RYYETSGSGSGS
-1741 GGGGANAYNSASLP
+1741 NSNSNYNMPP
-1755 HHGHGHGHGHGQG
+1755 HH
-1768 LHGHGHVHHQQQQQQ
+1768 
-1783 QQQQRAK
+1783 QQRAK

-1803 RRKPQHQQQHQ
+1803 RRRPPPSSHQHQ
-1814 HQQQQQQQQ
+1814 HQPQQPI
-1823 QHHQLGLGMGL
+1823 GGMGMGL
-1834 GASSYGAGLIA
+1834 ELSLGIGSGGGGTGSTRAGGGVGGGGGGGYGNDYNSSSHNRGMGINQGHGAS
-1845 GTGAAAAAAAAA
+1845 T
-1857 AGSTP
+1857 
-1862 TNEYHTSS
+1862 
-1870 SSRGV
+1870 
-1875 TGNAAVG
+1875 
-1882 AGGVS
+1882 VS

-1900 SPHSMTLGDSTPLYD
+1900 SPHSMNLGDATPLYD

>member
-1 MAEFVDSEAAE
+1 
-12 SEDEEELDVHERK
+12 
-25 KLKKLKAAV
+25 
-34 SDSSEEEEDDEERL
+34 
-48 REELKD
+48 
-54 LIDDNPIE
+54 
-62 EDDASENDSDTGSG
+62 
-76 GDEEGGSGKKRKKHE
+76 
-91 DDDLDDR
+91 
-98 LEDDDYDLIE
+98 
-108 ENLGVKVERRKR
+108 
-120 FKRLRRIH
+120 
-128 DNESDGEE
+128 
-136 QHVDEGLAREQIA
+136 
-149 EQLFDEHDDQSMER
+149 
-163 RSERSIREADTFD
+163 
-176 DEDSESDADDFIV
+176 
-189 DDNGRP
+189 
-195 IAEKKKKRRPIF
+195 
-207 TDASLQEGQDIFGVD
+207 
-222 FDYDDFYKP
+222 
-231 EEDEY
+231 
-236 EEDSDGD
+236 
-243 EYDEDLISGD
+243 
-253 DFRAAKKKKQ
+253 
-263 PKKKATKKTIFDI
+263 
-276 YEPSELK
+276 
-283 RGHFTDLDNEIRKTD
+283 
-298 IPERMQL
+298 MQL
-305 RQVPVTSVPEGSHEL
+305 RQVPVTAVPEGSHEL

-352 TTAINKIKQ
+352 PTAINKIKQ

-400 ERWCQLNERKKKL
+400 ERWCQLNERKRKL

-447 FERLNDVQSMEELK
+447 FERLSDVQSMEELK

-482 RRKQLQERR
+482 RRKQMQERR
-491 EARARRQAANANANA
+491 EARQRRHAANAAA

-514 DANGGGGA
+514 DPNGTA
-522 TDNAI
+522 DNPI
-527 ELDEAED
+527 ELDEPDEM
-534 LDPSTEEQLKQAP
+534 DPTADDQLKQAP

-684 LMAEEEKLLEITFL
+684 LMAEEEKLLDITFL

-707 NGPPGDYVTEATQL
+707 NGPPGDYVEEATQL

-734 NALRT
+734 NALRA

-751 PDLIKELRATL
+751 PDLVKELRATL

-787 KPEMPLHH
+787 KPEMPQHH

-824 VASPEG
+824 IASPEG

-847 HNTEEKAQ
+847 HNNEEKAQ

-1153 ELSSLY
+1153 ELSCLY
-1159 RDYRFPYQKPSAEE
+1159 KDYRFAYQKPSTEE

-1212 NPVRIEETGSWQ
+1212 NPVRIDETGSWQ

-1285 VAQMIHVR
+1285 VSQMIHVR

-1337 RKVSDA
+1337 RKVTDA
-1343 KEKAMKRKT
+1343 KAKAMKRKT

-1402 DDIFQHIDVREEG
+1402 DDVFQHIDVREEG

-1447 ALAARELIQYKY
+1447 AVAARELIQYKY
-1459 YKPNTAPANVN
+1459 YKPNTAPANLN
-1470 ERDFMEQV
+1470 ERDFMEQL
-1478 LRDEKAR
+1478 LREEKAK

-1509 PKAKVRHEYVTV
+1509 PKTKVRHEYVTV

-1547 LDPTAGM
+1547 LDPTTTSSSSMSAG
-1554 STGQLHAATPSNQT
+1554 SLSATPSNLT
-1568 PTNAQHASMLM
+1568 PSNSHGGIGGSGSSSSMMM
-1579 RPPPSAALSALGG
+1579 RPPPSSALSAL
-1592 GGLGA
+1592 
-1597 AGAGIGAGGGG
+1597 GGG

-1615 AGSVSGGT
+1615 AGSISGGT

-1634 AYSVS
+1634 AYSLS

-1645 YAGAAGVG
+1645 G
-1653 GGASAGGS
+1653 G
-1661 SSHHP
+1661 
-1666 SFGSGGTPTFGTH
+1666 GSGGYGSLGASLAGLGGGVGSSGHPSYTGSGSTPNFGTH

-1729 RYYDLAGAGGPA
+1729 RYYDLTGAGAGAA
-1741 GGGGANAYNSASLP
+1741 GQNAYNSSAGGASLP
-1755 HHGHGHGHGHGQG
+1755 HRG
-1768 LHGHGHVHHQQQQQQ
+1768 HHQQQQHHSQHHHQQ
-1783 QQQQRAK
+1783 HHQQQHQQHQHHHQQQQHQHQHQHHQQQQRAK

-1803 RRKPQHQQQHQ
+1803 RRKPSLHS
-1814 HQQQQQQQQ
+1814 QQQQQQQQ
-1823 QHHQLGLGMGL
+1823 QLGMGL
-1834 GASSYGAGLIA
+1834 GVNMPGGGASGGGGVGGGS
-1845 GTGAAAAAAAAA
+1845 TS
-1857 AGSTP
+1857 GSTP

-1870 SSRGV
+1870 ASRSAAIGGGGGSSASSS
-1875 TGNAAVG
+1875 AAG
-1882 AGGVS
+1882 LS

>member
-1 MAEFVDSEAAE
+1 MAEFLDSEAEE
-12 SEDEEELDVHERK
+12 SEEEEELDVNERK
-25 KLKKLKAAV
+25 RLKKLKAAV

-62 EDDASENDSDTGSG
+62 EDDGSGYDSDGV
-76 GDEEGGSGKKRKKHE
+76 GSGKKRKKHE

-136 QHVDEGLAREQIA
+136 QHVDEGLVREQIA
-149 EQLFDEHDDQSMER
+149 EQLFDENDESIGH
-163 RSERSIREADTFD
+163 RSERSHREADDYD
-176 DEDSESDADDFIV
+176 DVDTESDADDFIV

-222 FDYDDFYKP
+222 FDYDDFSK
-231 EEDEY
+231 Y
-236 EEDSDGD
+236 EEDDYEDDSEGD
-243 EYDEDLISGD
+243 EYDEDLGVGD
-253 DFRAAKKKKQ
+253 DMRVKKKKAL
-263 PKKKATKKTIFDI
+263 KKKVVKKTIFDI

-283 RGHFTDLDNEIRKTD
+283 RGHFTDMDNEIRKTD

-305 RQVPVTSVPEGSHEL
+305 REVPVTPVPEGSDEL
-320 DDEANW
+320 DLEAEW
-326 IYRFAFCKQTVS
+326 IYKYAFCKHTVS
-338 EQEKADNREKMRKP
+338 EQEKPENREKMRKP
-352 TTAINKIKQ
+352 PTTVNKIKQ

-391 DLWKVYFYD
+391 DLWKVYYFD
-400 ERWCQLNERKKKL
+400 GIWCQLNDRKRKL
-413 KQLFEKMRQYQL
+413 KVLFEKMRQFQL
-425 ETLCADPEK
+425 DTLCADTDK
-434 PLPDDVRLMLDSD
+434 PIPDDVRLILDSD
-447 FERLNDVQSMEELK
+447 FERLADVQSMEELK
-461 DVHMYFLLNYSHDL
+461 DVHMYFLLNYSHEL
-475 PKMQAEI
+475 PRMQAEQ
-482 RRKQLQERR
+482 RRKAIQERR
-491 EARARRQAANANANA
+491 EAKARRQAAA
-506 ANSDGEGG
+506 AENG
-514 DANGGGGA
+514 DDAA
-522 TDNAI
+522 EAI
-527 ELDEAED
+527 VVPEPEDDDDSELIDY
-534 LDPSTEEQLKQAP
+534 QLKQAS

-570 PEQFA
+570 PEQYA
-575 ENLRDNYQRNEVNQE
+575 ENLRDNYQRNEITQE
-590 QLSPTEL
+590 SIGPTEL
-597 AKQYLSPRFMTVDEV
+597 AKQYLSPRFMTTEEV
-612 LHAAKYVVARQLA
+612 IHAAKYVVARQLA

-632 TMREVYFDRARLN
+632 TMREVYFDRARIN

-673 GDLFGDQFIKL
+673 SDLFGDQFIKL
-684 LMAEEEKLLEITFL
+684 MMAEEEKLLEITFL
-698 DEFEGNANA
+698 EEFEGNACA
-707 NGPPGDYVTEATQL
+707 NGTPGDYVEESKAL
-721 YHLDQFAKNVLEW
+721 YQLDQFAKHVQEW
-734 NALRT
+734 NKLRA

-746 KKWVI
+746 QKWVI
-751 PDLIKELRATL
+751 PDLIKELRSTL

-774 IAKLYKWLKVAPY
+774 TGKLYKWLKVAPY
-787 KPEMPLHH
+787 KPQLPTD
-795 NFEEWST
+795 FGYEEWST
-802 LRGIRA
+802 LRGIRV

-814 PDQSVAAFCA
+814 PDHSVAAFCA
-824 VASPEG
+824 VTTVEG

-836 RLPSILKRKNS
+836 RLPNILKRKNS
-847 HNTEEKAQ
+847 YNLEEKAQ
-855 KLADLRKLTEFIK
+855 KMADLRKLSDFIK

-883 AQMIQA
+883 AQNIQA
-889 DIREILKDLETN
+889 DIKEILHELETS

-977 RELLLEQLSLEFI
+977 REQLLEQLSLQFI

-1001 LMVQNSRTVNL
+1001 LMVQNSRTINL

-1044 VTVCHLGPKVFINCS
+1044 VTVCHLGPRVFINCS

-1153 ELSSLY
+1153 ELSCLY
-1159 RDYRFPYQKPSAEE
+1159 KDYRTPYTKPSAEE

-1199 TYRRPQGEQLDNA
+1199 TYRRPQGDQLDSA
-1212 NPVRIEETGSWQ
+1212 NPVRIDSNESWQ

-1229 KDDFPELSDVWNH
+1229 KDDFPELSEVWNH
-1242 FDDNNCPGQASGV
+1242 FDANACPGQPSGV
-1255 RCRLE
+1255 RVRLE

-1270 NLSDKQV
+1270 NLSDRQV

-1285 VAQMIHVR
+1285 VSQMIHVR

-1303 VDCSCK
+1303 VECS
-1309 SADLKDVNN
+1309 SRTADLKDVNN
-1318 EWRPRRDAFY
+1318 EWRPRRDNYY

-1343 KEKAMKRKT
+1343 KARALKRKI

-1365 KSYAEVIAM
+1365 KSYAEVVAM
-1374 LAEADQGEVALRP
+1374 LAGADQGEVALRP

-1415 KENDYSLGRS
+1415 KENDFSLGRS

-1432 FEDLDEIIARHINPM
+1432 FEDLDEIIARHIMPM

-1459 YKPNTAPANVN
+1459 YKPITVNGDEN
-1470 ERDFMEQV
+1470 ERDVMEKL
-1478 LRDEKAR
+1478 LREEKAN
-1485 DPKKIHYFFSASKSM
+1485 DPKKIHYFFTASRAM

-1509 PKAKVRHEYVTV
+1509 PKTKVRHEYVTV

-1530 QIFDSVS
+1530 QIFDTVN

-1547 LDPTAGM
+1547 LDPTA
-1554 STGQLHAATPSNQT
+1554 TPSSASVSNLT
-1568 PTNAQHASMLM
+1568 PLHMM
-1579 RPPPSAALSALGG
+1579 RPPPTISSSSQTSLGPQ
-1592 GGLGA
+1592 A
-1597 AGAGIGAGGGG
+1597 P
-1608 GSGAYSS
+1608 YSIT
-1615 AGSVSGGT
+1615 GSVTGGT
-1623 PRSGISDMRSS
+1623 PRSGISSAAGGGGSS
-1634 AYSVS
+1634 AYSITQSITGYGTSGSSAQGAGLSSS
-1639 HSIGGG
+1639 H
-1645 YAGAAGVG
+1645 Y
-1653 GGASAGGS
+1653 GS
-1661 SSHHP
+1661 SSTP
-1666 SFGSGGTPTFGTH
+1666 SFGA

-1694 PYTPHGTQTP
+1694 PYTPHASQTP

-1720 QRHHYGGTP
+1720 QRHHYGSSSGTGSTP
-1729 RYYDLAGAGGPA
+1729 RYNDM
-1741 GGGGANAYNSASLP
+1741 GGGGGSGGGGFNAYSMQP
-1755 HHGHGHGHGHGQG
+1755 HH
-1768 LHGHGHVHHQQQQQQ
+1768 
-1783 QQQQRAK
+1783 QQRAK
-1790 ENLDWQLANDSWA
+1790 ENLDWQLANDAWA
-1803 RRKPQHQQQHQ
+1803 RRRPQQHQ
-1814 HQQQQQQQQ
+1814 SHQPYQAQQQQQQ
-1823 QHHQLGLGMGL
+1823 QHQQQQHHHSQQQQHMGMSMNMGITMSLGR
-1834 GASSYGAGLIA
+1834 
-1845 GTGAAAAAAAAA
+1845 GTGGGGGGGY
-1857 AGSTP
+1857 GSTP
-1862 TNEYHTSS
+1862 VNDYSTGGGHN
-1870 SSRGV
+1870 RGM
-1875 TGNAAVG
+1875 GM
-1882 AGGVS
+1882 S
-1887 SKSSVRSTPRTNT
+1887 SKASVRSTPRTNA
-1900 SPHSMTLGDSTPLYD
+1900 SPHSMNLGDATPLYD

>member
-1 MAEFVDSEAAE
+1 MAEFLDSEAEE
-12 SEDEEELDVHERK
+12 SEEEEELELNERK
-25 KLKKLKAAV
+25 KLKKLKAVV

-54 LIDDNPIE
+54 LIDDRPIE
-62 EDDASENDSDTGSG
+62 EEDGSGDSDTASG
-76 GDEEGGSGKKRKKHE
+76 GDDDDEGGGSGKKRKKHQ

-149 EQLFDEHDDQSMER
+149 EQLFDENDESIEH
-163 RSERSIREADTFD
+163 RSERSPRHGEADAFD
-176 DEDSESDADDFIV
+176 EEDSESDADDFIV

-195 IAEKKKKRRPIF
+195 IADKKKKRRPIF

-222 FDYDDFYKP
+222 FDYDDFSKY

-236 EEDSDGD
+236 EDDTEGD
-243 EYDEDLISGD
+243 EYDEDMVGGD
-253 DFRAAKKKKQ
+253 DHRVKKKKAL
-263 PKKKATKKTIFDI
+263 KKKVAKKTIFDI

-305 RQVPVTSVPEGSHEL
+305 RQVPVTPVPEGSLEL
-320 DDEANW
+320 DDEAEW
-326 IYRFAFCKQTVS
+326 IYQYAFCKSTVS
-338 EQEKADNREKMRKP
+338 EQQKADSREKMRKP
-352 TTAINKIKQ
+352 PTTVKKIKQ

-391 DLWKVYFYD
+391 DLWKVYYFD
-400 ERWCQLNERKKKL
+400 ERWCQLNERKRKL
-413 KQLFEKMRQYQL
+413 KALFEKMRQFQL
-425 ETLCADPEK
+425 DTLCADPDK
-434 PLPDDVRLMLDSD
+434 PIPDDVRLMLDSD

-461 DVHMYFLLNYSHDL
+461 DVHMYFLLNYSHEL
-475 PKMQAEI
+475 PKMQAEQ
-482 RRKQLQERR
+482 RRKLLQERR
-491 EARARRQAANANANA
+491 DDRARRKAAA
-506 ANSDGEGG
+506 AENG
-514 DANGGGGA
+514 D
-522 TDNAI
+522 
-527 ELDEAED
+527 D
-534 LDPSTEEQLKQAP
+534 LDTVPVEVDDDDDPELLLQDEQLKQAP

-575 ENLRDNYQRNEVNQE
+575 ENLRDNYQRNEVTQE
-590 QLSPTEL
+590 SLGPLEL
-597 AKQYLSPRFMTVDEV
+597 AKQYLSPRFMTTEEV
-612 LHAAKYVVARQLA
+612 MHAAKYVVARQLA

-632 TMREVYFDRARLN
+632 TMREVYFDRARID

-698 DEFEGNANA
+698 EEFEGNANA
-707 NGPPGDYVTEATQL
+707 NGPPGDYVEEAKAL
-721 YHLDQFAKNVLEW
+721 YNLDQFSKHVLEW
-734 NALRT
+734 NALRA

-746 KKWVI
+746 QKWVI

-774 IAKLYKWLKVAPY
+774 TAKLYKWLKVAPY
-787 KPEMPLHH
+787 KPELPQDYKYDD
-795 NFEEWST
+795 WST
-802 LRGIRA
+802 LRGIRV

-814 PDQSVAAFCA
+814 PDHSVAAFCA
-824 VASPEG
+824 VTTVEG

-836 RLPSILKRKNS
+836 RLPNILKRKSS
-847 HNTEEKAQ
+847 HNAEEKGQ
-855 KLADLRKLTEFIK
+855 KLADLRKLSEFIK

-883 AQMIQA
+883 AQMIQT
-889 DIREILKDLETN
+889 DIKEILKELETT

-926 ESDFKEYPPLL
+926 ESDFKEYPPQL
-937 KQAASLARKMQD
+937 KQAVSLARKMQD

-977 RELLLEQLSLEFI
+977 RDMLLEYLSLEFI

-1001 LMVQNSRTVNL
+1001 MMVQNSRTVNL
-1012 LQYICGLGPR
+1012 LQYTCGLGPR

-1153 ELSSLY
+1153 ELSCLY
-1159 RDYRFPYQKPSAEE
+1159 KDYRSPFQKPSAEE
-1173 LFDMLTKETPDS
+1173 LFDLLTKETPDS

-1212 NPVRIEETGSWQ
+1212 NPVRNETTGSWQ

-1229 KDDFPELSDVWNH
+1229 KDDFPELSEVWNH
-1242 FDDNNCPGQASGV
+1242 FDANSCPGQASGV
-1255 RCRLE
+1255 RVRLD

-1303 VDCSCK
+1303 VDCSSK
-1309 SADLKDVNN
+1309 TADLKDVNN

-1337 RKVSDA
+1337 RKVTDA
-1343 KEKAMKRKT
+1343 KAKALKRKT
-1352 YARRVIAHPSFFN
+1352 YARRVIAHPCFFN

-1374 LAEADQGEVALRP
+1374 LAEADQGEVAMRP
-1387 SSKSKDHLTATWKVA
+1387 SSKSAAHLTATWKVA
-1402 DDIFQHIDVREEG
+1402 DDIYQHIDVREEG

-1432 FEDLDEIIARHINPM
+1432 FEDLDEIIARYINPM
-1447 ALAARELIQYKY
+1447 ACAARELIQYKY
-1459 YKPNTAPANVN
+1459 YKNNATPANGN
-1470 ERDFMEQV
+1470 EREFMEQL
-1478 LRDEKAR
+1478 LRDEKAK
-1485 DPKKIHYFFSASKSM
+1485 DPKKIHYFFTASKTI

-1509 PKAKVRHEYVTV
+1509 PKTKARTEYVTV

-1530 QIFDSVS
+1530 QVFDSVN

-1547 LDPTAGM
+1547 LDPTASPAM
-1554 STGQLHAATPSNQT
+1554 NTPM
-1568 PTNAQHASMLM
+1568 HGM
-1579 RPPPSAALSALGG
+1579 RPPSAILNS
-1592 GGLGA
+1592 
-1597 AGAGIGAGGGG
+1597 GGG
-1608 GSGAYSS
+1608 GSSAGPYSITGS
-1615 AGSVSGGT
+1615 IAGSVSGGT
-1623 PRSGISDMRSS
+1623 PRSGISSADIRGSGGGGSS
-1634 AYSVS
+1634 AYSIS

-1645 YAGAAGVG
+1645 G
-1653 GGASAGGS
+1653 GGGYGS
-1661 SSHHP
+1661 SAAAAAAHYGSSATP
-1666 SFGSGGTPTFGTH
+1666 SFGGAAV
-1679 INTPYTPS
+1679 NTPYTPS
-1687 GQTPFMT
+1687 SQTPFMT
-1694 PYTPHGTQTP
+1694 PYTPHASQTP

-1720 QRHHYGGTP
+1720 QQMRHHHGHYGSGSGGTP
-1729 RYYDLAGAGGPA
+1729 RNYYDMGGAAA
-1741 GGGGANAYNSASLP
+1741 GGGYGI
-1755 HHGHGHGHGHGQG
+1755 GQPP
-1768 LHGHGHVHHQQQQQQ
+1768 QQQH
-1783 QQQQRAK
+1783 QQQRAK
-1790 ENLDWQLANDSWA
+1790 ESLDWQLANDSWA
-1803 RRKPQHQQQHQ
+1803 RRRPP
-1814 HQQQQQQQQ
+1814 QQQQQQQQ
-1823 QHHQLGLGMGL
+1823 QPQQQQQQSQQTSMGMGMNMGLGMGMGL
-1834 GASSYGAGLIA
+1834 GINLGYSVS
-1845 GTGAAAAAAAAA
+1845 GT
-1857 AGSTP
+1857 TP
-1862 TNEYHTSS
+1862 TNEYSTGNRNVAAGAGAGAGAGAAISS
-1870 SSRGV
+1870 SK
-1875 TGNAAVG
+1875 AA
-1882 AGGVS
+1882 
-1887 SKSSVRSTPRTNT
+1887 SVRSTPRTNT
-1900 SPHSMTLGDSTPLYD
+1900 SPHSMNLGDSTPLYD

>member
-1 MAEFVDSEAAE
+1 MAEFLDSEASE

-34 SDSSEEEEDDEERL
+34 SDSSEEEEDDDERL

-62 EDDASENDSDTGSG
+62 EDDASDNDSDTASG
-76 GDEEGGSGKKRKKHE
+76 GDEEGGGGSGKKRKKHE

-149 EQLFDEHDDQSMER
+149 EQLFDENDDQSMER
-163 RSERSIREADTFD
+163 RSERSIREADAFD

-195 IAEKKKKRRPIF
+195 IAEKKKKRKPIF

-236 EEDSDGD
+236 EEESEGD
-243 EYDEDLISGD
+243 DYDEDLLGD
-253 DFRAAKKKKQ
+253 DFRAAKKKKA

-305 RQVPVTSVPEGSHEL
+305 RQVPVTPVPEGSHEL
-320 DDEANW
+320 DDEASW

-338 EQEKADNREKMRKP
+338 EQEKSDNREKMRKP
-352 TTAINKIKQ
+352 PTAVNKIKQ
-361 TLEFIRNQQL
+361 TLEFLRNQQL

-391 DLWKVYFYD
+391 DLWKVYYYD
-400 ERWCQLNERKKKL
+400 ERWCQLNERKRKL
-413 KQLFEKMRQYQL
+413 KLLFEKMRQFQL
-425 ETLCADPEK
+425 ETLCDDPEK

-461 DVHMYFLLNYSHDL
+461 DVHMYFLLNYSHEL
-475 PKMQAEI
+475 PKMQAEL
-482 RRKQLQERR
+482 RRKQLLERR
-491 EARARRQAANANANA
+491 EARKRAANNSDADGEA
-506 ANSDGEGG
+506 ANSD
-514 DANGGGGA
+514 
-522 TDNAI
+522 AI
-527 ELDEAED
+527 DLEEAEQLQLAAD
-534 LDPSTEEQLKQAP
+534 EQLKQAP

-565 HFGLT
+565 HVGLT

-590 QLSPTEL
+590 SLSPTEL

-684 LMAEEEKLLEITFL
+684 LMAEEEKLLELTFL

-707 NGPPGDYVTEATQL
+707 NGQPTDYVMDATQL

-734 NALRT
+734 NALRA
-739 ECVQLAL
+739 ECVKLAL

-762 HEEAQQFVLRSC
+762 HEEAQQFVMRSC

-787 KPEMPLHH
+787 KPDLPQHH
-795 NFEEWST
+795 NSEEWST

-814 PDQSVAAFCA
+814 PDPAVAAFCA
-824 VASPEG
+824 VASVEG

-847 HNTEEKAQ
+847 HNAEEKAQ
-855 KLADLRKLTEFIK
+855 KIADLRKLSDFIK
-868 MKKPH
+868 AKKPH

-883 AQMIQA
+883 AQMLQM
-889 DIREILKDLETN
+889 DIREILKDLEAN
-901 EQFPPIEVEIIDNEL
+901 EQFPPIEVEIVDNEL

-926 ESDFKEYPPLL
+926 EADFKEYPPLL

-977 RELLLEQLSLEFI
+977 REMLLEQLSLEFI

-1001 LMVQNSRTVNL
+1001 MMVQNSRTVNL

-1159 RDYRFPYQKPSAEE
+1159 KDYRATYMKPSSEE

-1199 TYRRPQGEQLDNA
+1199 TYRRPQGDQLDHA
-1212 NPVRIEETGSWQ
+1212 NPVRIEDTDSWQ
-1224 CPFCH
+1224 CPFCN

-1255 RCRLE
+1255 RVRLE

-1285 VAQMIHVR
+1285 VSQTIHVR

-1309 SADLKDVNN
+1309 TADLKDVNN

-1343 KEKAMKRKT
+1343 KAKAMKRKT

-1447 ALAARELIQYKY
+1447 AVAARELLQYKY
-1459 YKPNTAPANVN
+1459 YKPNTAPENVN
-1470 ERDFMEQV
+1470 ERDFMEQL
-1478 LRDEKAR
+1478 LREEKQR

-1509 PKAKVRHEYVTV
+1509 PKTRVRHEYVTV

-1547 LDPTAGM
+1547 LDAPIHAVSNSMSGSGTSSTPAGN
-1554 STGQLHAATPSNQT
+1554 TPSG
-1568 PTNAQHASMLM
+1568 LM
-1579 RPPPSAALSALGG
+1579 RPPASGSLGSLSGLTGMGG
-1592 GGLGA
+1592 G
-1597 AGAGIGAGGGG
+1597 
-1608 GSGAYSS
+1608 GAYSS

-1623 PRSGISDMRSS
+1623 PRSGISSSSAGDHMLRNSSSGS
-1634 AYSVS
+1634 AYSLT
-1639 HSIGGG
+1639 HSISGYNTSSSAAGGG
-1645 YAGAAGVG
+1645 GGGGNSLAAGG
-1653 GGASAGGS
+1653 HHGYGS
-1661 SSHHP
+1661 GSTP
-1666 SFGSGGTPTFGTH
+1666 SFAAH

-1720 QRHHYGGTP
+1720 QQQRQQQHYGGTP
-1729 RYYDLAGAGGPA
+1729 RYYDMAAPPNA
-1741 GGGGANAYNSASLP
+1741 YSSGGGG
-1755 HHGHGHGHGHGQG
+1755 GGG
-1768 LHGHGHVHHQQQQQQ
+1768 HHQHHHQSQHQQQQQ

-1803 RRKPQHQQQHQ
+1803 RRKPNTTQQSQSQSQQSLAQQQSA
-1814 HQQQQQQQQ
+1814 
-1823 QHHQLGLGMGL
+1823 QLGLG
-1834 GASSYGAGLIA
+1834 
-1845 GTGAAAAAAAAA
+1845 

-1870 SSRGV
+1870 SSRSA
-1875 TGNAAVG
+1875 AAVAAAAAAAAAAANSASAAAGG
-1882 AGGVS
+1882 ATGAAGVAAAGGVSGGVS

-1900 SPHSMTLGDSTPLYD
+1900 SPHSMNLGDATPLYD

>member
-1 MAEFVDSEAAE
+1 MAEFLDSEAEE
-12 SEDEEELDVHERK
+12 SEEEEELDVHERK

-62 EDDASENDSDTGSG
+62 EDDGSGDDSDTGSG
-76 GDEEGGSGKKRKKHE
+76 GDDEGGGGSGKKRKKHE

-149 EQLFDEHDDQSMER
+149 EQLFDENDESVEH
-163 RSERSIREADTFD
+163 RSERSPREADDFGED
-176 DEDSESDADDFIV
+176 DSESDADDFIV

-222 FDYDDFYKP
+222 FDYDDFSKY

-236 EEDSDGD
+236 EDDSEGD
-243 EYDEDLISGD
+243 EYDEDLGAGEES
-253 DFRAAKKKKQ
+253 RVKKKKAL
-263 PKKKATKKTIFDI
+263 KKKVAKKTIFDI

-283 RGHFTDLDNEIRKTD
+283 RGHFTDLDNEIRQTD

-305 RQVPVTSVPEGSHEL
+305 RQVPVTPVLEGSHEL
-320 DDEANW
+320 DDEADW

-338 EQEKADNREKMRKP
+338 EQEKADNREKLRKP
-352 TTAINKIKQ
+352 PTAVNKIKQ

-391 DLWKVYFYD
+391 DLWKIYYYD
-400 ERWCQLNERKKKL
+400 ERWCQLTERKRKL
-413 KQLFEKMRQYQL
+413 KALFEKMRQFQL
-425 ETLCADPEK
+425 DTLCADPEK
-434 PLPDDVRLMLDSD
+434 PLPDDVRLMPDSD
-447 FERLNDVQSMEELK
+447 FERLADVQSMEELK
-461 DVHMYFLLNYSHDL
+461 DVHMYFLLNYSHEL
-475 PKMQAEI
+475 PRMQAEQ

-491 EARARRQAANANANA
+491 EAKARRQAAA
-506 ANSDGEGG
+506 AENGE
-514 DANGGGGA
+514 DAAAEGA
-522 TDNAI
+522 PTTIPEPENEDDEQ
-527 ELDEAED
+527 ELVDD
-534 LDPSTEEQLKQAP
+534 QLKQAP

-575 ENLRDNYQRNEVNQE
+575 ENLRDNYQRNEVTQE
-590 QLSPTEL
+590 SLGPTEL

-632 TMREVYFDRARLN
+632 TMREVYFDRARIN

-656 DENSPVYSMKYV
+656 DENSPVYPMKYV

-684 LMAEEEKLLEITFL
+684 MMAEEEKLLEITFL
-698 DEFEGNANA
+698 EEFEGNANA
-707 NGPPGDYVTEATQL
+707 NGPPGDYVEEAKAL
-721 YHLDQFAKNVLEW
+721 YHLDQFSKHVLEW
-734 NALRT
+734 NALRAD
-739 ECVQLAL
+739 CVKLAL
-746 KKWVI
+746 QKWVI

-774 IAKLYKWLKVAPY
+774 TAKLYKWLKVAPY
-787 KPEMPLHH
+787 KPQLPADF
-795 NFEEWST
+795 NYDDWST
-802 LRGIRA
+802 LRGIRVLA
-808 LGLAYD
+808 LAYD
-814 PDQSVAAFCA
+814 PDHAVAAFCA
-824 VASPEG
+824 VTTVEG

-836 RLPSILKRKNS
+836 RLANILKRKNS
-847 HNTEEKAQ
+847 HNAEEKAQ
-855 KLADLRKLTEFIK
+855 KLADLRKLSDFIK

-883 AQMIQA
+883 AQTIQA
-889 DIREILKDLETN
+889 DIKEILKELETS

-926 ESDFKEYPPLL
+926 ESDFKEYPALL
-937 KQAASLARKMQD
+937 KQAVSLARKMQD

-977 RELLLEQLSLEFI
+977 REQLLEQLSLEFI

-1001 LMVQNSRTVNL
+1001 LMVQNARTTNL
-1012 LQYICGLGPR
+1012 LQYTCGLGPR

-1153 ELSSLY
+1153 ELSCLY
-1159 RDYRFPYQKPSAEE
+1159 KDYRTEYTKPSAEE

-1212 NPVRIEETGSWQ
+1212 NPVRIDTSDSWQ

-1229 KDDFPELSDVWNH
+1229 KDDFPELSEVWNH
-1242 FDDNNCPGQASGV
+1242 FDANACPGQASGV
-1255 RCRLE
+1255 RVRLE

-1285 VAQMIHVR
+1285 VSQMIHVR

-1303 VDCSCK
+1303 VDCSSK
-1309 SADLKDVNN
+1309 TADLKDVNN

-1337 RKVSDA
+1337 RKASDA
-1343 KEKAMKRKT
+1343 KAKALKRKT

-1365 KSYAEVIAM
+1365 KSYAEVVAM
-1374 LAEADQGEVALRP
+1374 LAEADQGEVAMRP

-1415 KENDYSLGRS
+1415 KENEYSLGRS

-1447 ALAARELIQYKY
+1447 AVAARELIQYKY

-1478 LRDEKAR
+1478 LRDEKTR
-1485 DPKKIHYFFSASKSM
+1485 DPKKIHYFFTASRSM

-1509 PKAKVRHEYVTV
+1509 PKTKVRHEYVTV

-1530 QIFDSVS
+1530 QIFDSIN

-1547 LDPTAGM
+1547 LDPTASPAFTSSG
-1554 STGQLHAATPSNQT
+1554 SNATPLHGGHGLHN
-1568 PTNAQHASMLM
+1568 M
-1579 RPPPSAALSALGG
+1579 RPPPAVSASLLSTSQPPYSLNTNLSGTPRSAISSSGG
-1592 GGLGA
+1592 GGSSSVSG
-1597 AGAGIGAGGGG
+1597 GGGGGG
-1608 GSGAYSS
+1608 GS
-1615 AGSVSGGT
+1615 
-1623 PRSGISDMRSS
+1623 SS

-1639 HSIGGG
+1639 HSIVS
-1645 YAGAAGVG
+1645 YGATTNASLAAAA
-1653 GGASAGGS
+1653 ASAS
-1661 SSHHP
+1661 ASSHYGGLTSTP
-1666 SFGSGGTPTFGTH
+1666 SFGAI

-1694 PYTPHGTQTP
+1694 PYTPHASQTP

-1720 QRHHYGGTP
+1720 QLHHYGSSTTGTTP
-1729 RYYDLAGAGGPA
+1729 RSYYDI
-1741 GGGGANAYNSASLP
+1741 GGASSGSGGSNAYNMGGNMQP
-1755 HHGHGHGHGHGQG
+1755 HH
-1768 LHGHGHVHHQQQQQQ
+1768 
-1783 QQQQRAK
+1783 QQRAK

-1803 RRKPQHQQQHQ
+1803 RRRP
-1814 HQQQQQQQQ
+1814 QQQQQQ
-1823 QHHQLGLGMGL
+1823 QHHHTQQQQGMGMNV
-1834 GASSYGAGLIA
+1834 GMGMGSGGGSGGGSGYN
-1845 GTGAAAAAAAAA
+1845 
-1857 AGSTP
+1857 STP
-1862 TNEYHTSS
+1862 SNDYHSS
-1870 SSRGV
+1870 SGHNRGMGV
-1875 TGNAAVG
+1875 NHGHGHGHGHGHSHSSG
-1882 AGGVS
+1882 ALS
-1887 SKSSVRSTPRTNT
+1887 SKVSVRSTPRTNT
-1900 SPHSMTLGDSTPLYD
+1900 SPHSMNLGDATPLYD